1 MSNPEIKRAE
11 DIKRELYLGAEKAK
25 NINEKI
31 NETVDQKDVETL
43 LKFREENAVALNLLK
58 QNFQSPEFQKK
69 FDDVL
74 KGNQVLLL
82 KEATKQAKTQEDKAE
97 MAVYLDQKN
106 VFSKYNTALADIS
119 GSIAQLKEELKNPKD
134 RKDKKALKAQIDE
147 LEDLE
152 KQISK
157 EYADLKA
164 RIGIEIT
171 ELNREILVDVEWYN
185 VAEHNNFKVSGVE
198 TKTDKQSLHKTAKEV
213 RKLFEKMSENAE
225 QKLKLQP
232 AEKKIMR
239 QFAGIVSD
247 VLKHSEKSVTSSGV
261 PVEKFILD
269 LAHNDNVAFYTPE
282 DLIKKFE
289 DNGLVIKKE
298 SWWQRRWWERGITY
312 LKDISNFYRASH
324 DIKDTD
330 AYNSGSNLR
339 KYFDLIRQTGSFQS
353 ALDTFNPEVEKAL
366 DLRKLPRNERFA
378 KLKESKNVTK
388 DDIDKVM
395 DLCLDFN
402 LDGMIVYGDT
412 GIKGGN
418 QIKEMFSKF
427 ATPEERK
434 QAFENVLN
442 AVSKANKSQ
451 FQEKKLTVDDVIQD
465 FATFTEVQNFL
476 KNPPMDMNYILKY
489 GENAFDEY
497 KKAMAVDLPLTLEE
511 RNMRDQVVEE
521 GAREIIKEVWDK
533 VTEIEAKAAKAKAEG
548 RDKDAEN
555 YQKAAEKLKKLRDM
569 DAKLLREG
577 LREVLEGQAAAIR
590 QSGLGAGVDIPL
602 TRILKGLS
610 FNFGARYSE
619 DGSINAGVNLA
630 WNGSVDLSANGRF
643 KGFAWV
649 SAGTNFLSIPI
660 LGWSAGLGYTFENSK
675 QDKSLDDRSEKTF
688 TFGVGG
694 LIAPGIIGWNIN
706 LGVDRDLDV
715 GRLQM
720 QEKIKSSIGNLVVD
734 FMSSSDEKNPEKK
747 FTWEKYKF
755 DEKILKEK
763 LEARYPKTKKE
774 TLEAAVKNLG
784 QILQY
789 YDWVEMNEANVSL
802 IAEEISSAYSQAWS
816 NMQALKLADKGWYIS
831 GAGLSVS
838 FFQGVIPVVGIL
850 KFAKH
855 RFHGSSDTK
864 ESTQNFVAMRETW
877 KWNRELVAESL
888 RNNLVALE
896 QQLGVEKG
904 TLSLVADQDG
914 AAVEEWKD
922 ADYIQISLDKL
933 LAKSNIALNPAIK
946 QNIKIDKEKRTIVV
960 HKNTLLRASSGYL
973 ADSKAMTLDIGAHRT
988 NKSAKIITK
997 DSVNDFL
1004 SNQVNEWNLA
1014 PEAKIAP
1021 EKLPKLAASLD
1032 EQKFARAFKELKEQ
1046 VVKAGYEFP
1055 SEYANLAI
1063 ESTEDGKGWFLYDTK
1078 KNYRIPWDTW
1088 KPLIIPEGKHLVI
1101 DMTTGRSQLKFEE
1114 IKRGT
1119 ENFKVKIEGL
1129 PKAAPISADVL
1140 NVDPDIQGLIDGL
1153 YTNLSLLKSNAVRNV
1168 AHKST
1173 GRAELTNGYTA
1184 WRKALSDFCCELP
1197 KEWEYAKINLA
1208 ADKMI
1213 ALLVSMDKYIQHSD
1227 GANKAGIFKDI
1238 LEGAWGLSELKDKK
1252 DYASKVK
1259 LQQLLLAL
1267 DGMFSRTANV
1277 RGTNENNKYQLQYG
1291 AESNKNT
1298 FNQITTDIS
1307 TKIVAKMKRLN
1318 AKKTGQFDCYED
1330 YANLFKSMNEGT
1342 QNIESQ
1348 VASVVK
1354 EGVIAYNYG
1363 NPADMMRPIINPHII
1378 EWTENKNKLPIP
1390 EAVKLHVL
1398 QQLFQEDSILVVNI
1412 LQSLKERTWS
1422 TQTLEEMRETVYAQL
1437 WSLLK
1442 WEAIDIWWKKVTMW
1456 ASFSTGYFAQCVNHM
1471 VMIGDLHFNV
1481 EGTPGNPDAGKNR
1494 FEAEI
1499 AGSAQVVASMESDI
1513 QNNNTTRRFA
1523 VAAEVARFHTD
1534 KPGTPTTKG
1543 GDWEKTEGGDE
1554 WDTPPSN
1561 KPAWSEDTGDEGKEK
1576 VTVKDQKD
1584 TSNTN
1589 PAGAPN
1595 VPNTPN
1601 PAGAPNTPNTPNTPN
1616 VPNTPNTPPPSTT
1629 EENPLGV

>member
-69 FDDVL
+69 FDEVL

-82 KEATKQAKTQEDKAE
+82 KEATKQAKSQEDKAE
-97 MAVYLDQKN
+97 MAVYLNEKHI
-106 VFSKYNTALADIS
+106 FSKYDVALKDIS
-119 GSIAQLKEELKNPKD
+119 DSIVQLKEQLKNPKD
-134 RKDKKALKAQIDE
+134 RKDKKALKLQIEE
-147 LEDLE
+147 LENLG
-152 KQISK
+152 KQLVK

-164 RIGIEIT
+164 SIGTEIT
-171 ELNREILVDVEWYN
+171 QLNREIMVDVESYN
-185 VAEHNNFKVSGVE
+185 VAQHNNYEISWSE
-198 TKTDKQSLHKTAKEV
+198 TKTDKQRLHKTAKEV

-225 QKLKLQP
+225 QKLKLQS

-247 VLKHSEKSVTSSGV
+247 VLNHSEKSVTSSGV

-269 LAHNDNVAFYTPE
+269 LAHSKNIAFYTPE
-282 DLIKKFE
+282 ELIKTFE

-298 SWWQRRWWERGITY
+298 NWRQRRWWERGITY

-324 DIKDTD
+324 DVKDAD
-330 AYNSGSNLR
+330 AYNSGANLR

-402 LDGMIVYGDT
+402 LDGMIAYGDT

-427 ATPEERK
+427 GTLEEKK
-434 QAFENVLN
+434 QAFENILN

-451 FQEKKLTVDDVIQD
+451 LQEKKLTVDDVIQD
-465 FATFTEVQNFL
+465 FETFTAVQNFL

-497 KKAMAVDLPLTLEE
+497 KKAMTTELPLTLEE
-511 RNMRDQVVEE
+511 RNARDKAVEE
-521 GAREIIKEVWDK
+521 GVLEITTKLPDNITK
-533 VTEIEAKAAKAKAEG
+533 IEAKAAKAKAEG

-610 FNFGARYSE
+610 FNFWARYSE

-643 KGFAWV
+643 KGFAGV
-649 SAGTNFLSIPI
+649 SAGTNLLSIPI
-660 LGWSAGLGYTFENSK
+660 LGGSAGLGYTFENSK
-675 QDKSLDDRSEKTF
+675 QDKSLDVRSENTF
-688 TFGVGG
+688 TLGVGG

-706 LGVDRDLDV
+706 VGVDRDLDA

-720 QEKIKSSIGNLVVD
+720 QEKIKTSVGSLVVD
-734 FMSSSDEKNPEKK
+734 LMSSSDEKNPEKK
-747 FTWEKYKF
+747 FTWEKFKF
-755 DEKILKEK
+755 DEKVFKEK

-802 IAEEISSAYSQAWS
+802 VAEEISSAYSQAWS

-855 RFHGSSDTK
+855 RFHGSSDRK

-877 KWNRELVAESL
+877 KWNRELVDENLS
-888 RNNLVALE
+888 NNLIALE

-904 TLSLVADQDG
+904 TLLLVADQDG

-933 LAKSNIALNPAIK
+933 LVKSNIALNPAIK

-988 NKSAKIITK
+988 DKSAQIVTK

-1004 SNQVNEWNLA
+1004 NNQVNEWNLN

-1032 EQKFARAFKELKEQ
+1032 EQKFSRAFKELKAQ
-1046 VVKAGYEFP
+1046 VAKAGYEFP
-1055 SEYANLAI
+1055 SEYANLSI
-1063 ESTEDGKGWFLYDTK
+1063 EKNTTEDGQTVYALFNNGALVIGDDL
-1078 KNYRIPWDTW
+1078 NAV
-1088 KPLIIPEGKHLVI
+1088 IIPEWKHLVI
-1101 DMTTGRSQLKFEE
+1101 DTTSGEVKFKFED
-1114 IKRGT
+1114 IQTGK
-1119 ENFKVKIEGL
+1119 ENFKVKFEGL
-1129 PKAAPISADVL
+1129 PKSAPISADVL
-1140 NVDPDIQGLIDGL
+1140 NVDLDIQGLIDGV
-1153 YTNLSLLKSNAVRNV
+1153 YTNLSLLKSNAIRNV
-1168 AHKST
+1168 AHKAT
-1173 GRAELTNGYTA
+1173 GRASLTNGYVA

-1197 KEWEYAKINLA
+1197 KEWDYTKIDLA

-1213 ALLVSMDKYIQHSD
+1213 ALLLDMDGYIQHSD
-1227 GANKAGIFKDI
+1227 GANKAGIFRDI
-1238 LEGAWGLSELKDKK
+1238 LGGSWGLYALKEKI

-1267 DGMFSRTANV
+1267 DGMFSRTQNV

-1307 TKIVAKMKRLN
+1307 TKIVAKMKKLN

-1348 VASVVK
+1348 VSSVVK

-1390 EAVKLHVL
+1390 ETVKLHVL

-1456 ASFSTGYFAQCVNHM
+1456 AAFSTGYFAQCVNHM

-1481 EGTPGNPDAGKNR
+1481 EGTPGNPDGGKNR

-1499 AGSAQVVASMESDI
+1499 SSSAQAVASMESDI

-1543 GDWEKTEGGDE
+1543 GDDEGTQPWDE
-1554 WDTPPSN
+1554 WDSPN
-1561 KPAWSEDTGDEGKEK
+1561 KPGWTKDTGDEGKGG
-1576 VTVKDQKD
+1576 VTVKGGKD
-1584 TSNTN
+1584 TSNAN
-1589 PAGAPN
+1589 PAGA
-1595 VPNTPN
+1595 
-1601 PAGAPNTPNTPNTPN
+1601 PN

>member
-106 VFSKYNTALADIS
+106 VFGKYNTALADIS

-171 ELNREILVDVEWYN
+171 ELNRDILVDVEWYN
-185 VAEHNNFKVSGVE
+185 VAAQNNFKVSGVE
-198 TKTDKQSLHKTAKEV
+198 TKTDKQRLHKTAKEV

-324 DIKDTD
+324 DIKDAD
-330 AYNSGSNLR
+330 AYNSGANLR

-427 ATPEERK
+427 VTPEERK
-434 QAFENVLN
+434 QAFDNILN

-451 FQEKKLTVDDVIQD
+451 LQEKKLTVDDVIQD
-465 FATFTEVQNFL
+465 FGTFTAVQNFL

-497 KKAMAVDLPLTLEE
+497 KKAMAADLPLTLEE

-521 GAREIIKEVWDK
+521 GAREIIKEVSDK
-533 VTEIEAKAAKAKAEG
+533 VTEIEAKSAKAKAEG
-548 RDKDAEN
+548 RYKDAEN

-610 FNFGARYSE
+610 FNFWARYSE

-643 KGFAWV
+643 KGFAGV
-649 SAGTNFLSIPI
+649 SAGTNLLSIPI
-660 LGWSAGLGYTFENSK
+660 LGGSAGLGYTFENSK

-706 LGVDRDLDV
+706 LGVDRDLDA

-720 QEKIKSSIGNLVVD
+720 QEKIKSSVGTLVVD
-734 FMSSSDEKNPEKK
+734 LMSSSDEKKSEKK

-774 TLEAAVKNLG
+774 TLESAVKNLG

-802 IAEEISSAYSQAWS
+802 IAEEISTAYSQAWS

-864 ESTQNFVAMRETW
+864 ESTQNFIAMRETW
-877 KWNRELVAESL
+877 KWNRELVDENLS
-888 RNNLVALE
+888 NNLIALE

-904 TLSLVADQDG
+904 TLLLVADQEG

-973 ADSKAMTLDIGAHRT
+973 ADSKAMTLDVGAHRT
-988 NKSAKIITK
+988 DKSAQIITK

-1004 SNQVNEWNLA
+1004 NNQVNEWNLN

-1032 EQKFARAFKELKEQ
+1032 EQKFARAFKELKDQ

-1055 SEYANLAI
+1055 AEYANLAI
-1063 ESTEDGKGWFLYDTK
+1063 ESTEDGKGWFLYDTE
-1078 KNYRIPWDTW
+1078 KNYRIPWATW
-1088 KPLIIPEGKHLVI
+1088 NPLIIPEGKHLVI

-1114 IKRGT
+1114 IKT
-1119 ENFKVKIEGL
+1119 WIENFKVKIEGL
-1129 PKAAPISADVL
+1129 SRKPQWHAEILKMDS
-1140 NVDPDIQGLIDGL
+1140 NVQANIEEL
-1153 YTNLSLLKSNAVRNV
+1153 YKNLSLLKSNAVRNV
-1168 AHKST
+1168 GHRLT
-1173 GRAELTNGYTA
+1173 GRPSLTKSYND
-1184 WRKALSDFCCELP
+1184 WRNVLKTICCGVDVDEANVNNAANIMDDLLQEMNSYVASIEWWNKKGDTWVFTQAL
-1197 KEWEYAKINLA
+1197 
-1208 ADKMI
+1208 
-1213 ALLVSMDKYIQHSD
+1213 KY
-1227 GANKAGIFKDI
+1227 
-1238 LEGAWGLSELKDKK
+1238 LRELKESKKPEDKI
-1252 DYASKVK
+1252 S
-1259 LQQLLLAL
+1259 LQQFLLAL
-1267 DGMFSRTANV
+1267 DGMFSRTTNV
-1277 RGTNENNKYQLQYG
+1277 RGTDEGNTYKLEYG
-1291 AESNKNT
+1291 AKSDDST
-1298 FNQITTDIS
+1298 FNKITTHI
-1307 TKIVAKMKRLN
+1307 TAKIVDRMKELHKN
-1318 AKKTGQFDCYED
+1318 KSEFDCFQD
-1330 YANLFKSMNEGT
+1330 YAKLFQSMNEGT
-1342 QNIESQ
+1342 KDIQSQ
-1348 VASVVK
+1348 VTSVLK
-1354 EGVIAYNYG
+1354 EWVIAYNYG
-1363 NPADMMRPIINPHII
+1363 NPDDMMRPIINPHII
-1378 EWTENKNKLPIP
+1378 EWTENKNKEPIP
-1390 EAVKLHVL
+1390 DAVKIHVL
-1398 QQLFQEDSILVVNI
+1398 KQLFNEDSILVRDIVQNIKNQVWPDDTSLTLESIRQAIYNGLAIWEDGKFKSIDIWEKKVNI
-1412 LQSLKERTWS
+1412 L
-1422 TQTLEEMRETVYAQL
+1422 AN
-1437 WSLLK
+1437 
-1442 WEAIDIWWKKVTMW
+1442 
-1456 ASFSTGYFAQCVNHM
+1456 FSTAFFAQCVNHM

-1481 EGTPGNPDAGKNR
+1481 GGTPGNPDGGKNR

-1499 AGSAQVVASMESDI
+1499 SSSAQAVASMESDI

-1543 GDWEKTEGGDE
+1543 GDWEKTKGGDE

-1561 KPAWSEDTGDEGKEK
+1561 KPAWSEDTGDEGKGE

-1589 PAGAPN
+1589 PVGAPN
-1595 VPNTPN
+1595 VPS
-1601 PAGAPNTPNTPNTPN
+1601 PAPN
-1616 VPNTPNTPPPSTT
+1616 VPSPAPTPPPSTT
-1629 EENPLGV
+1629 EENPLDV

>member
-164 RIGIEIT
+164 RIDIEIT

-497 KKAMAVDLPLTLEE
+497 KKAMAADLPLTLEE

-789 YDWVEMNEANVSL
+789 YDWVEMNEAIVSL

-1601 PAGAPNTPNTPNTPN
+1601 PAGAPNTPNTPNTP
-1616 VPNTPNTPPPSTT
+1616 PPSTT

>member
-25 NINEKI
+25 NIDEKI
-31 NETVDQKDVETL
+31 NEVVPQDDVDKL
-43 LKFREENAVALNLLK
+43 LKFREDNEVALHLLK
-58 QNFQSPEFQKK
+58 QNFQTPEFQKK
-69 FDDVL
+69 FDEVL

-82 KEATKQAKTQEDKAE
+82 KEATKQAKSQEDKAE
-97 MAVYLDQKN
+97 MAVYLNEKHI
-106 VFSKYNTALADIS
+106 FSKYDVALKDIWD
-119 GSIAQLKEELKNPKD
+119 SIVQLKEQLKNPKD
-134 RKDKKALKAQIDE
+134 RKDKKALKLQIEE
-147 LEDLE
+147 LENLG
-152 KQISK
+152 KQLVN

-164 RIGIEIT
+164 SIGTEIT
-171 ELNREILVDVEWYN
+171 QLNREIMVDVESYN
-185 VAEHNNFKVSGVE
+185 VAQHNNYEISWSE
-198 TKTDKQSLHKTAKEV
+198 TKTDKQRLHKTAKEV

-225 QKLKLQP
+225 QKLKLQS

-247 VLKHSEKSVTSSGV
+247 VLNHSEKSVTSSGV

-269 LAHNDNVAFYTPE
+269 LAHSKNIAFYTPE
-282 DLIKKFE
+282 DLIKTFE

-298 SWWQRRWWERGITY
+298 NWRQRRWWERGITY

-324 DIKDTD
+324 DVKDAD
-330 AYNSGSNLR
+330 AYNSGANLR

-353 ALDTFNPEVEKAL
+353 ALDTFNPEMEKAL
-366 DLRKLPRNERFA
+366 DLRKLPKNERFA

-402 LDGMIVYGDT
+402 LDGMIAYGDT
-412 GIKGGN
+412 GIKWGN

-427 ATPEERK
+427 VTLEEK
-434 QAFENVLN
+434 KHAFENILN

-451 FQEKKLTVDDVIQD
+451 LQEKKLTVDDVIQD
-465 FATFTEVQNFL
+465 FETFTAVQNFL

-497 KKAMAVDLPLTLEE
+497 KKAMTTELPLTLEE
-511 RNMRDQVVEE
+511 RNARDKAVEE
-521 GAREIIKEVWDK
+521 GVQEITTKLPDNITK
-533 VTEIEAKAAKAKAEG
+533 IEAKAAKAKAEG

-643 KGFAWV
+643 KGFAGV
-649 SAGTNFLSIPI
+649 SAGTNLLSIPI
-660 LGWSAGLGYTFENSK
+660 LGGSAGLGYTFENSK
-675 QDKSLDDRSEKTF
+675 QDKSLDVRSEKTF
-688 TFGVGG
+688 TLGVGG
-694 LIAPGIIGWNIN
+694 LIAPSVIGWNLNI
-706 LGVDRDLDV
+706 GVDRDLDA

-720 QEKIKSSIGNLVVD
+720 QEKIKSSVGSLVVD
-734 FMSSSDEKNPEKK
+734 LMSSSDEKKSEEK
-747 FTWEKYKF
+747 FTWEKFKF
-755 DEKILKEK
+755 DEKIFKEK

-789 YDWVEMNEANVSL
+789 YDWVEMNEANVAL

-855 RFHGSSDTK
+855 NFNGTSDTK

-877 KWNRELVAESL
+877 KWNRELVDQNLS
-888 RNNLVALE
+888 NNLIALE

-904 TLSLVADQDG
+904 TLLLVADQDG

-933 LAKSNIALNPAIK
+933 LVKSNIALNPAIK

-973 ADSKAMTLDIGAHRT
+973 SDSKAMTLDIGAHRT
-988 NKSAKIITK
+988 DKSAQIITK

-1004 SNQVNEWNLA
+1004 NNQVNEWNLN

-1032 EQKFARAFKELKEQ
+1032 EQKFSRAFKELKAQ
-1046 VVKAGYEFP
+1046 VAKAGYEFP

-1063 ESTEDGKGWFLYDTK
+1063 ESTEDGKGWFLYDTE

-1140 NVDPDIQGLIDGL
+1140 NVNQDIQNLIDGL

-1197 KEWEYAKINLA
+1197 KEWDYGKINLA

-1307 TKIVAKMKRLN
+1307 TKIIAKMKRLN

-1348 VASVVK
+1348 VSSVVK

-1390 EAVKLHVL
+1390 ETVKLHVL

-1442 WEAIDIWWKKVTMW
+1442 WEAIDIWLKKVTMS
-1456 ASFSTGYFAQCVNHM
+1456 AAFSTGYFAQCVNHM

-1481 EGTPGNPDAGKNR
+1481 EGSPDHPDGAKNK

-1513 QNNNTTRRFA
+1513 QNNNTTRRVA
-1523 VAAEVARFHTD
+1523 VAAEIARFHTD

-1543 GDWEKTEGGDE
+1543 GDDEGTQPWDE
-1554 WDTPPSN
+1554 WDSPN
-1561 KPAWSEDTGDEGKEK
+1561 KPGWTKDTGDEGKGG
-1576 VTVKDQKD
+1576 VTVKGGKD
-1584 TSNTN
+1584 ISNAN
-1589 PAGAPN
+1589 PAGA
-1595 VPNTPN
+1595 
-1601 PAGAPNTPNTPNTPN
+1601 PN

>member
-1 MSNPEIKRAE
+1 MSNPEIKNIQTADKIKEGLYGSDIVDDQTVAE
-11 DIKRELYLGAEKAK
+11 LNKFVLEEKDGDKAITK
-25 NINEKI
+25 KMLKENFSKYEPKI
-31 NETVDQKDVETL
+31 NEILNGKNQVSLIKKAFESAKTQDEKSELAVIFQQKHLSAKYD
-43 LKFREENAVALNLLK
+43 VALNEIRKSLSDVQKKLD
-58 QNFQSPEFQKK
+58 QEQSPQIKEKLRGLRNELENLQDSLQK
-69 FDDVL
+69 
-74 KGNQVLLL
+74 
-82 KEATKQAKTQEDKAE
+82 
-97 MAVYLDQKN
+97 
-106 VFSKYNTALADIS
+106 
-119 GSIAQLKEELKNPKD
+119 ELKDLTTEVADQISNLSRIIEAYDVVDQNEHTVKESET
-134 RKDKKALKAQIDE
+134 KSDKKRVHKIARETRTVFKELSSQEFESKAKHVE
-147 LEDLE
+147 
-152 KQISK
+152 IS
-157 EYADLKA
+157 
-164 RIGIEIT
+164 
-171 ELNREILVDVEWYN
+171 
-185 VAEHNNFKVSGVE
+185 
-198 TKTDKQSLHKTAKEV
+198 
-213 RKLFEKMSENAE
+213 
-225 QKLKLQP
+225 LKLQP
-232 AEKKIMR
+232 KETQIMR
-239 QFAGIVSD
+239 HFAGIVSD
-247 VLKHSEKSVTSSGV
+247 VIRDSGKSVTTDWTLI
-261 PVEKFILD
+261 EKFVLD
-269 LAHNDNVAFYTPE
+269 FIHNYSLNDFSDE
-282 DLIKKFE
+282 DIVKKFA
-289 DNGLVIKKE
+289 DNGLTIKKE
-298 SWWQRRWWERGITY
+298 SWLDRRAGQRWVVY
-312 LKDISNFYRASH
+312 LREVADFYNASH
-324 DIKDTD
+324 DIKDAD
-330 AYNSGSNLR
+330 AYNSGANLR

-427 ATPEERK
+427 VTLEEKK
-434 QAFENVLN
+434 QAFENILN

-451 FQEKKLTVDDVIQD
+451 LQEKKLTVDDVIQD
-465 FATFTEVQNFL
+465 FETFTAVQNFL

-497 KKAMAVDLPLTLEE
+497 KKAMAADLPLTLEE
-511 RNMRDQVVEE
+511 KNAGAKVAEE

-533 VTEIEAKAAKAKAEG
+533 VTEIEAKSAKAKAEG

-643 KGFAWV
+643 KGFAGV
-649 SAGTNFLSIPI
+649 SAGTNLLSIPI
-660 LGWSAGLGYTFENSK
+660 LGGSTGLGYTFENSK
-675 QDKSLDDRSEKTF
+675 QDKSLDVRSEKTF
-688 TFGVGG
+688 TLGVGG
-694 LIAPGIIGWNIN
+694 LIAPSVIGWNIN
-706 LGVDRDLDV
+706 IGVDRDLDA

-720 QEKIKSSIGNLVVD
+720 QEKIKSSVGSLVVD
-734 FMSSSDEKNPEKK
+734 LMSSSDEKNPEKK

-755 DEKILKEK
+755 DEKVLKEK

-774 TLEAAVKNLG
+774 TLDAAVKNLG

-802 IAEEISSAYSQAWS
+802 IAEEIANAYSQAWS

-864 ESTQNFVAMRETW
+864 ESIQNFIDMRETW
-877 KWNRELVAESL
+877 KWNRELVDENLS
-888 RNNLVALE
+888 NNLIALE

-904 TLSLVADQDG
+904 TLLLAADQDG

-946 QNIKIDKEKRTIVV
+946 QNIKIDREKRTIVV

-973 ADSKAMTLDIGAHRT
+973 ADSKAMTLDVGAHRT
-988 NKSAKIITK
+988 DKSAQIITK

-1004 SNQVNEWNLA
+1004 NNQMNEWNLN

-1021 EKLPKLAASLD
+1021 EKLPKLVASLD
-1032 EQKFARAFKELKEQ
+1032 EQKFARAFKELKDQ

-1055 SEYANLAI
+1055 SEYANLTI
-1063 ESTEDGKGWFLYDTK
+1063 K
-1078 KNYRIPWDTW
+1078 KNATNKEEKPVYALFDNESFVKDSNWE
-1088 KPLIIPEGKHLVI
+1088 PLIIPEGKHLVI
-1101 DMTTGRSQLKFEE
+1101 DVTGGEVKFKFED
-1114 IKRGT
+1114 IQTGK
-1119 ENFKVKIEGL
+1119 ENFKVKFEGL

-1197 KEWEYAKINLA
+1197 KEWDYGKINLA

-1390 EAVKLHVL
+1390 ETVKLHVL

-1437 WSLLK
+1437 WSLLEWK
-1442 WEAIDIWWKKVTMW
+1442 AIDIWLKKVTMS
-1456 ASFSTGYFAQCVNHM
+1456 AAFSTGYFAQCVNHM

-1481 EGTPGNPDAGKNR
+1481 QGTPDHPGGDKNK

-1499 AGSAQVVASMESDI
+1499 AGSAQVVASMESDTE
-1513 QNNNTTRRFA
+1513 NNNTTRRFA
-1523 VAAEVARFHTD
+1523 VGAEVAKIDTRKPPEEIIITNDVKTD
-1534 KPGTPTTKG
+1534 PHEWSDQWTTDVTQPNDPNTWVNDG
-1543 GDWEKTEGGDE
+1543 SGNV
-1554 WDTPPSN
+1554 TPP
-1561 KPAWSEDTGDEGKEK
+1561 
-1576 VTVKDQKD
+1576 
-1584 TSNTN
+1584 
-1589 PAGAPN
+1589 AP
-1595 VPNTPN
+1595 VDPTDSPN
-1601 PAGAPNTPNTPNTPN
+1601 PNISIKETGPAPV
-1616 VPNTPNTPPPSTT
+1616 VPRDEQTDF
-1629 EENPLGV
+1629 

>member
-1442 WEAIDIWWKKVTMW
+1442 WETIDIWWKKVTMW

-1601 PAGAPNTPNTPNTPN
+1601 VPSSAPT
-1616 VPNTPNTPPPSTT
+1616 PPSTT

>member
-1 MSNPEIKRAE
+1 MSSPET
-11 DIKRELYLGAEKAK
+11 K
-25 NINEKI
+25 NIQTADKIKEGLYGTDIVDDQAVAELNKFVLEEKDGDKAITKKMLKENFSKYEPKI
-31 NETVDQKDVETL
+31 NEILNGKNQVSLIKKAFESAKTQDEKSELAVIFQQKHLSTKYD
-43 LKFREENAVALNLLK
+43 VALNEIRKSLSDVQKKLD
-58 QNFQSPEFQKK
+58 QEQSPQIKEKLRGLRTELENLQDSLQK
-69 FDDVL
+69 
-74 KGNQVLLL
+74 
-82 KEATKQAKTQEDKAE
+82 
-97 MAVYLDQKN
+97 
-106 VFSKYNTALADIS
+106 
-119 GSIAQLKEELKNPKD
+119 ELKDLTTEVADQISNLSRIIEAYDVVDQNELTVKGSET
-134 RKDKKALKAQIDE
+134 KSDKKRVHKIARETRKVFKELSSQE
-147 LEDLE
+147 LESKAKHVE
-152 KQISK
+152 IS
-157 EYADLKA
+157 
-164 RIGIEIT
+164 
-171 ELNREILVDVEWYN
+171 
-185 VAEHNNFKVSGVE
+185 
-198 TKTDKQSLHKTAKEV
+198 
-213 RKLFEKMSENAE
+213 
-225 QKLKLQP
+225 LKLQP
-232 AEKKIMR
+232 KETQIMR
-239 QFAGIVSD
+239 HFAGIVSD
-247 VLKHSEKSVTSSGV
+247 VIRDSGKSVTTDWTLI
-261 PVEKFILD
+261 EKFVLD
-269 LAHNDNVAFYTPE
+269 FIHNYSLNDFSDE
-282 DLIKKFE
+282 DIVKKFA
-289 DNGLVIKKE
+289 DNGLTIKKE
-298 SWWQRRWWERGITY
+298 SWLDRRAGQRWVVY
-312 LKDISNFYRASH
+312 LREVADFYNASH
-324 DIKDTD
+324 DIKDAD
-330 AYNSGSNLR
+330 AYNSGTNLR

-366 DLRKLPRNERFA
+366 DLRKLPRNERFT

-402 LDGMIVYGDT
+402 LDGMIAYGDT

-427 ATPEERK
+427 ATLEEKK
-434 QAFENVLN
+434 QAFENILN

-451 FQEKKLTVDDVIQD
+451 LQEKKLTVDDVIQD
-465 FATFTEVQNFL
+465 FETFTAVQNFL

-497 KKAMAVDLPLTLEE
+497 KKAMTTDLPLTLEE
-511 RNMRDQVVEE
+511 RNMRNQVVEE

-602 TRILKGLS
+602 TKILKGLS

-643 KGFAWV
+643 KGFAGV
-649 SAGTNFLSIPI
+649 SAGTNLLSIPI
-660 LGWSAGLGYTFENSK
+660 LGGSAGLGYTFENSK
-675 QDKSLDDRSEKTF
+675 QDKSLDVRSEKTF
-688 TFGVGG
+688 TLGVGG

-706 LGVDRDLDV
+706 LGVDRDLDA

-720 QEKIKSSIGNLVVD
+720 QEKIKSSVGTLVVD
-734 FMSSSDEKNPEKK
+734 LMSSSDEKNPEKK

-763 LEARYPKTKKE
+763 IEARYPKTKKE
-774 TLEAAVKNLG
+774 TLDAAIKNLG

-838 FFQGVIPVVGIL
+838 FFQGVIPLVGIL

-877 KWNRELVAESL
+877 KWNRELADENLS
-888 RNNLVALE
+888 NNLIALE

-933 LAKSNIALNPAIK
+933 LTKSNIALNPAIK

-973 ADSKAMTLDIGAHRT
+973 SDSKAMTLDIGAHRT
-988 NKSAKIITK
+988 DKSAQIITK

-1004 SNQVNEWNLA
+1004 NNQVNEWNLN
-1014 PEAKIAP
+1014 PEAKISP

-1032 EQKFARAFKELKEQ
+1032 EQKFARAFKELKAQ
-1046 VVKAGYEFP
+1046 VAKAGYEFP
-1055 SEYANLAI
+1055 SEYVNLAI

-1078 KNYRIPWDTW
+1078 KNYRIPWDVW

-1114 IKRGT
+1114 IKTGT

-1129 PKAAPISADVL
+1129 SKATPISADVL
-1140 NVDPDIQGLIDGL
+1140 NVDPDIQGLIGGL

-1197 KEWEYAKINLA
+1197 KEWDYGKINLA

-1307 TKIVAKMKRLN
+1307 TKIIAKMKRLN

-1348 VASVVK
+1348 VSSVVK

-1390 EAVKLHVL
+1390 ETVKLHVL

-1442 WEAIDIWWKKVTMW
+1442 WEAIDIWWKKVTMS
-1456 ASFSTGYFAQCVNHM
+1456 AAFSTGYFAQCVNHM

-1481 EGTPGNPDAGKNR
+1481 EGSPDHPDGAKNK

-1513 QNNNTTRRFA
+1513 QNNNTTRRVA
-1523 VAAEVARFHTD
+1523 VAAEIARFHTD

-1543 GDWEKTEGGDE
+1543 GDDEGTQPWDE
-1554 WDTPPSN
+1554 WDSPN
-1561 KPAWSEDTGDEGKEK
+1561 KPGWTKDTGDEGKGG
-1576 VTVKDQKD
+1576 VTVKGGKD
-1584 TSNTN
+1584 ISNAN
-1589 PAGAPN
+1589 PAGA
-1595 VPNTPN
+1595 
-1601 PAGAPNTPNTPNTPN
+1601 PN

>member
-106 VFSKYNTALADIS
+106 VFGKYNTALTDIS

-171 ELNREILVDVEWYN
+171 ELNRDILVDVEWYN
-185 VAEHNNFKVSGVE
+185 VAAQNNFKVSGVE
-198 TKTDKQSLHKTAKEV
+198 TKTDKQRLHKTAKEV

-324 DIKDTD
+324 DIKDAD
-330 AYNSGSNLR
+330 AYNSGANLR

-451 FQEKKLTVDDVIQD
+451 LQGKKLTVDDVIQD
-465 FATFTEVQNFL
+465 FETFTAVQNFL

-489 GENAFDEY
+489 GDNAFEEY
-497 KKAMAVDLPLTLEE
+497 KKAMAGKRLLTLEE
-511 RNMRDQVVEE
+511 QNEEDKKVEE

-533 VTEIEAKAAKAKAEG
+533 VTEIEAKSAKAKAEG

-643 KGFAWV
+643 KGFAGV
-649 SAGTNFLSIPI
+649 SAGTNLLSIPI
-660 LGWSAGLGYTFENSK
+660 LGGSAGLGYTFENSK
-675 QDKSLDDRSEKTF
+675 QDKSLDVRSEKTF
-688 TFGVGG
+688 TLGVGG
-694 LIAPGIIGWNIN
+694 LIAPSVIGWNIN
-706 LGVDRDLDV
+706 IGVDRDLDA

-720 QEKIKSSIGNLVVD
+720 QEKIKSSVGTLVVD
-734 FMSSSDEKNPEKK
+734 LMSSSDEKKSEKK

-802 IAEEISSAYSQAWS
+802 IAEEISTAYSQAWS

-864 ESTQNFVAMRETW
+864 ESTQNFIAMRETW
-877 KWNRELVAESL
+877 KWNRELVDENLS
-888 RNNLVALE
+888 NNLIALE
-896 QQLGVEKG
+896 QQLGVQKG

-973 ADSKAMTLDIGAHRT
+973 ADSKAMILDIGAHRT
-988 NKSAKIITK
+988 DKSAQIVTK

-1004 SNQVNEWNLA
+1004 NNQVNEWNLN

-1032 EQKFARAFKELKEQ
+1032 EQKFARAFKELKDQ
-1046 VVKAGYEFP
+1046 VVRAGYEFP
-1055 SEYANLAI
+1055 SEYANLTI
-1063 ESTEDGKGWFLYDTK
+1063 K
-1078 KNYRIPWDTW
+1078 KNATNKEGKPVYALFGNESFVKDGNWE
-1088 KPLIIPEGKHLVI
+1088 PLIIPEGKHLVI
-1101 DMTTGRSQLKFEE
+1101 DATGGEVKFKFED
-1114 IKRGT
+1114 IQTGK
-1119 ENFKVKIEGL
+1119 ENFKVKFEGL

-1140 NVDPDIQGLIDGL
+1140 NVDPDIQGLINGL
-1153 YTNLSLLKSNAVRNV
+1153 YTNLSLLKSHAIRNV
-1168 AHKST
+1168 AHGET
-1173 GRAELTNGYTA
+1173 GRASLTNGYAA

-1197 KEWEYAKINLA
+1197 KEWDYGKINLA

-1213 ALLVSMDKYIQHSD
+1213 ALLVNMDKYIQHSD

-1481 EGTPGNPDAGKNR
+1481 GGTPGNPDGGKNR

-1499 AGSAQVVASMESDI
+1499 SSSAQAVASMESDI

-1523 VAAEVARFHTD
+1523 VAAEVAKIDTRRPPEEIIID
-1534 KPGTPTTKG
+1534 DPPTT
-1543 GDWEKTEGGDE
+1543 DPNE
-1554 WDTPPSN
+1554 
-1561 KPAWSEDTGDEGKEK
+1561 WSEDTPPDKPNNDGANTKVNDWSSDPASPKAPDPTDSPDVGVPKNPDVKIKVEWPVPGSVDEQ
-1576 VTVKDQKD
+1576 DD
-1584 TSNTN
+1584 F
-1589 PAGAPN
+1589 
-1595 VPNTPN
+1595 
-1601 PAGAPNTPNTPNTPN
+1601 
-1616 VPNTPNTPPPSTT
+1616 
-1629 EENPLGV
+1629 

>member
-25 NINEKI
+25 NIDEKI
-31 NETVDQKDVETL
+31 NEVVPQDDVDKL
-43 LKFREENAVALNLLK
+43 LKFREDNEVALHLLK
-58 QNFQSPEFQKK
+58 QNFQTPEFQKK
-69 FDDVL
+69 FDEVL

-82 KEATKQAKTQEDKAE
+82 KEATKQAKSQEDKAE
-97 MAVYLDQKN
+97 MAVYLNEKHI
-106 VFSKYNTALADIS
+106 FSKYDVALKDIS
-119 GSIAQLKEELKNPKD
+119 DSIVQLKEQLKNPKD
-134 RKDKKALKAQIDE
+134 RKDKKALKLQIEE
-147 LEDLE
+147 LENLG
-152 KQISK
+152 KQLVK

-164 RIGIEIT
+164 SIGTEIT
-171 ELNREILVDVEWYN
+171 QLNREIMVDVESYN
-185 VAEHNNFKVSGVE
+185 VAQHNNYEISWSE
-198 TKTDKQSLHKTAKEV
+198 TKTDKQRLHKTAKEV

-225 QKLKLQP
+225 QKLKLQS

-247 VLKHSEKSVTSSGV
+247 VLNHSEKSVTSSGV

-269 LAHNDNVAFYTPE
+269 LAHSKNIAFYTPE
-282 DLIKKFE
+282 DLIKIFE

-298 SWWQRRWWERGITY
+298 NWRQRRWWERGITY

-324 DIKDTD
+324 DVKDAD
-330 AYNSGSNLR
+330 AYNSGANLR

-402 LDGMIVYGDT
+402 LDGMIAYGDT

-427 ATPEERK
+427 GTLEEKK

-451 FQEKKLTVDDVIQD
+451 LQEKKLTIDDIIQD
-465 FATFTEVQNFL
+465 FETFTVVQNFL

-497 KKAMAVDLPLTLEE
+497 KKAMTAEPPLTLEE
-511 RNMRDQVVEE
+511 RNARDKVVEE
-521 GAREIIKEVWDK
+521 GVQEITAKLPDNITK
-533 VTEIEAKAAKAKAEG
+533 IEAKAAKAKAEG

-555 YQKAAEKLKKLRDM
+555 YQKATEKLKKLRDM

-643 KGFAWV
+643 KGFAGV
-649 SAGTNFLSIPI
+649 SAGTNLLSIPI
-660 LGWSAGLGYTFENSK
+660 LGGSAGLGYTFENSK
-675 QDKSLDDRSEKTF
+675 QDKSLDVRSENTF
-688 TFGVGG
+688 TLGVGG

-706 LGVDRDLDV
+706 VGVDRDLDA

-720 QEKIKSSIGNLVVD
+720 QEKIKSSVGSLVVD
-734 FMSSSDEKNPEKK
+734 LMSSSDEKNPEKK

-816 NMQALKLADKGWYIS
+816 NMQALKLADKWWYIS
-831 GAGLSVS
+831 GAGLSLS

-855 RFHGSSDTK
+855 NFNGTSDTK

-877 KWNRELVAESL
+877 KWNRELVDESL
-888 RNNLVALE
+888 SNNLIALE

-933 LAKSNIALNPAIK
+933 LVKSNIALNPAIK

-988 NKSAKIITK
+988 DKSAQIITK
-997 DSVNDFL
+997 DLVNDFL
-1004 SNQVNEWNLA
+1004 NNQVNEWNLK

-1032 EQKFARAFKELKEQ
+1032 EQKFARAFKELKAQ
-1046 VVKAGYEFP
+1046 VAKAGYEFP
-1055 SEYANLAI
+1055 SEYANLSI
-1063 ESTEDGKGWFLYDTK
+1063 EKNTTEDGQTVYALFNNGALVIGDDL
-1078 KNYRIPWDTW
+1078 NAV
-1088 KPLIIPEGKHLVI
+1088 IIPEWKHLVI
-1101 DMTTGRSQLKFEE
+1101 DTTSGEVKFKFED
-1114 IKRGT
+1114 IQTGK
-1119 ENFKVKIEGL
+1119 ENFKVKFEGL

-1173 GRAELTNGYTA
+1173 GRAELTNGYTV

-1197 KEWEYAKINLA
+1197 KEWDYGKINLV

-1307 TKIVAKMKRLN
+1307 TKIIAKMKRLN

-1348 VASVVK
+1348 VSSVVK

-1390 EAVKLHVL
+1390 ETVKLHVL

-1442 WEAIDIWWKKVTMW
+1442 WEAIDIWLKKVTMW
-1456 ASFSTGYFAQCVNHM
+1456 AAFSTGYFAQCVNHM

-1481 EGTPGNPDAGKNR
+1481 EGSPDHPDGAKNK

-1499 AGSAQVVASMESDI
+1499 TGSAQVVASMESDI

-1523 VAAEVARFHTD
+1523 VAAEVMKVDTR
-1534 KPGTPTTKG
+1534 KPGETIITNDVKTDPHEWSDQWTTDVPQPNDPNTWVNDG
-1543 GDWEKTEGGDE
+1543 SGNV
-1554 WDTPPSN
+1554 TPPA
-1561 KPAWSEDTGDEGKEK
+1561 PADPIDSPNTGINIKG
-1576 VTVKDQKD
+1576 TG
-1584 TSNTN
+1584 S
-1589 PAGAPN
+1589 APN
-1595 VPNTPN
+1595 VPD
-1601 PAGAPNTPNTPNTPN
+1601 
-1616 VPNTPNTPPPSTT
+1616 
-1629 EENPLGV
+1629 EQKDF

>member
-1 MSNPEIKRAE
+1 MSNPET
-11 DIKRELYLGAEKAK
+11 K
-25 NINEKI
+25 NIQTADKIKEGLYGTDIVDDQAVAELNKFVLEEKDGDKAITKKMLKENFFKYEPKI
-31 NETVDQKDVETL
+31 NEILNGKNQVSLIKKAFESAKTQDEKSELAVIFQQKHLSAKYD
-43 LKFREENAVALNLLK
+43 VALNEIRKSLSDVQKKLD
-58 QNFQSPEFQKK
+58 QEQSPQIKEKLRGLRTELENLQDSLQKELN
-69 FDDVL
+69 DLTTEVADQISNLSRIIEAYDVVDQNEL
-74 KGNQVLLL
+74 TVKGS
-82 KEATKQAKTQEDKAE
+82 ETK
-97 MAVYLDQKN
+97 N
-106 VFSKYNTALADIS
+106 
-119 GSIAQLKEELKNPKD
+119 
-134 RKDKKALKAQIDE
+134 DKKRVHKIARETRKVFKELSSQE
-147 LEDLE
+147 LESKAKHVE
-152 KQISK
+152 IS
-157 EYADLKA
+157 
-164 RIGIEIT
+164 
-171 ELNREILVDVEWYN
+171 
-185 VAEHNNFKVSGVE
+185 
-198 TKTDKQSLHKTAKEV
+198 
-213 RKLFEKMSENAE
+213 
-225 QKLKLQP
+225 LKLQP
-232 AEKKIMR
+232 KETQIMR
-239 QFAGIVSD
+239 HFAGIVSD
-247 VLKHSEKSVTSSGV
+247 VIRDSGKSVTTDWTLI
-261 PVEKFILD
+261 EKFVLD
-269 LAHNDNVAFYTPE
+269 FIHNYSLNDFSDE
-282 DLIKKFE
+282 DIVKKFA
-289 DNGLVIKKE
+289 DNGLTIKKE
-298 SWWQRRWWERGITY
+298 SWLDRRAGQRWVVY
-312 LKDISNFYRASH
+312 LREVADFYNASH
-324 DIKDTD
+324 DIKNAD
-330 AYNSGSNLR
+330 AYNSGANLR

-366 DLRKLPRNERFA
+366 DLRKLPRNERFS

-427 ATPEERK
+427 VTPEERK
-434 QAFENVLN
+434 QAFENILN

-451 FQEKKLTVDDVIQD
+451 LQEKKLTVDDVIQD
-465 FATFTEVQNFL
+465 FETFTAVQNFL

-497 KKAMAVDLPLTLEE
+497 KKAMTTDLPLTLEE

-533 VTEIEAKAAKAKAEG
+533 VTEIEAKSAKAKAEG

-643 KGFAWV
+643 KWFAGI
-649 SAGTNFLSIPI
+649 SAGTNLLSIPI
-660 LGWSAGLGYTFENSK
+660 LGGSAGLGYTFENSK
-675 QDKSLDDRSEKTF
+675 QDKSLDVRSEKTF
-688 TFGVGG
+688 TLGVGG

-706 LGVDRDLDV
+706 VGVDRDLDA

-720 QEKIKSSIGNLVVD
+720 QEKIKTSVGSLVVD
-734 FMSSSDEKNPEKK
+734 LMSSSDEKKSEEK
-747 FTWEKYKF
+747 FTWEKFKF

-802 IAEEISSAYSQAWS
+802 IAEEISTAYSQAWS

-864 ESTQNFVAMRETW
+864 ESIQNFIDMRETW
-877 KWNRELVAESL
+877 KWNRELVDENLS
-888 RNNLVALE
+888 NNLIALE

-904 TLSLVADQDG
+904 TLLLVADQEG

-922 ADYIQISLDKL
+922 ADYIQISLDML

-946 QNIKIDKEKRTIVV
+946 QNVKIDKEKRTIVV

-973 ADSKAMTLDIGAHRT
+973 SDSKAMTLDIGAHRT
-988 NKSAKIITK
+988 DKSAQIITK

-1004 SNQVNEWNLA
+1004 NNQVNEWNLN

-1032 EQKFARAFKELKEQ
+1032 EQKFSRAFKELKAQ
-1046 VVKAGYEFP
+1046 VAKAGYEFP

-1063 ESTEDGKGWFLYDTK
+1063 ESTEDGKGWFLYDTE

-1140 NVDPDIQGLIDGL
+1140 NVNQDIQNLIDGL

-1197 KEWEYAKINLA
+1197 KEWDYGKINLA

-1238 LEGAWGLSELKDKK
+1238 LGGAWGLSELKDKK

-1348 VASVVK
+1348 VSSVVK

-1390 EAVKLHVL
+1390 ETVKLHVL

-1442 WEAIDIWWKKVTMW
+1442 WEAIDIWLKKVTMS
-1456 ASFSTGYFAQCVNHM
+1456 AAFSTGYFAQCVNHM

-1481 EGTPGNPDAGKNR
+1481 QGTPDHPGGDKNK

-1499 AGSAQVVASMESDI
+1499 VGSAQVVASMESDI

-1534 KPGTPTTKG
+1534 KPGTPTTEV
-1543 GDWEKTEGGDE
+1543 GDDEKTQPWDE

-1561 KPAWSEDTGDEGKEK
+1561 KPAWSEDTGNEGKGE

-1595 VPNTPN
+1595 VPPS
-1601 PAGAPNTPNTPNTPN
+1601 APT
-1616 VPNTPNTPPPSTT
+1616 PSTT
-1629 EENPLGV
+1629 EENPLDV

>member
-412 GIKGGN
+412 GIRWGN

-1595 VPNTPN
+1595 VPPS
-1601 PAGAPNTPNTPNTPN
+1601 APT
-1616 VPNTPNTPPPSTT
+1616 PSTT
-1629 EENPLGV
+1629 EENPLDV

>member
-25 NINEKI
+25 NIDEKI
-31 NETVDQKDVETL
+31 NEVVPQDDVDKL
-43 LKFREENAVALNLLK
+43 LKFREDNEVALHLLK
-58 QNFQSPEFQKK
+58 QNFQTPEFQKK
-69 FDDVL
+69 FDEVL

-82 KEATKQAKTQEDKAE
+82 KEATKQAKSQEDKAE
-97 MAVYLDQKN
+97 MAVYLNEKHI
-106 VFSKYNTALADIS
+106 FSKYDVALKDIWD
-119 GSIAQLKEELKNPKD
+119 SIVQLKEQLKNPKD
-134 RKDKKALKAQIDE
+134 RKDKKALKLQIEE
-147 LEDLE
+147 LENLG
-152 KQISK
+152 KQLVK

-164 RIGIEIT
+164 SIGTEIT
-171 ELNREILVDVEWYN
+171 QLNREIMVDVESYN
-185 VAEHNNFKVSGVE
+185 VAQHNNYEISWSE
-198 TKTDKQSLHKTAKEV
+198 TKTDKQRLHKTAKEV

-225 QKLKLQP
+225 QKLKLQS

-247 VLKHSEKSVTSSGV
+247 VLNHSEKSVTSSGV

-269 LAHNDNVAFYTPE
+269 LAHSKNIAFYTPE
-282 DLIKKFE
+282 DLIKTFE

-298 SWWQRRWWERGITY
+298 NWRQRRWWERGITY

-324 DIKDTD
+324 DVKDAD
-330 AYNSGSNLR
+330 AYNSGANLR

-353 ALDTFNPEVEKAL
+353 ALDTFNPEMEKAL
-366 DLRKLPRNERFA
+366 DLRKLPKNERFA

-402 LDGMIVYGDT
+402 LDGMIAYGDT
-412 GIKGGN
+412 GIKWGN

-427 ATPEERK
+427 VTLEEK
-434 QAFENVLN
+434 KHAFENILN

-451 FQEKKLTVDDVIQD
+451 LQEKKLTVDDVIQD
-465 FATFTEVQNFL
+465 FETFTAVQNFL

-497 KKAMAVDLPLTLEE
+497 KKAMTTELPLTLEE
-511 RNMRDQVVEE
+511 RNARDKAVEE
-521 GAREIIKEVWDK
+521 GVLEITTKLPDNITK
-533 VTEIEAKAAKAKAEG
+533 IEAKAAKAKAEG

-619 DGSINAGVNLA
+619 DGSINVGVNLA

-643 KGFAWV
+643 KGFAGV
-649 SAGTNFLSIPI
+649 SAGTNLLSIPI
-660 LGWSAGLGYTFENSK
+660 LGGSAGLGYTFENSK
-675 QDKSLDDRSEKTF
+675 QDKSLDVRSEKTF
-688 TFGVGG
+688 TFGVWG

-706 LGVDRDLDV
+706 VGVDRDLDA

-720 QEKIKSSIGNLVVD
+720 QEKIKSSVGSLVVD
-734 FMSSSDEKNPEKK
+734 LMSSSDQKKSEEK
-747 FTWEKYKF
+747 FTWEKFKF
-755 DEKILKEK
+755 DEKAFKEK

-831 GAGLSVS
+831 GAGLSLS

-855 RFHGSSDTK
+855 NFNGTSDTK

-877 KWNRELVAESL
+877 KWNRELVDENLS
-888 RNNLVALE
+888 NNLIALE

-914 AAVEEWKD
+914 ASVEEWKD

-988 NKSAKIITK
+988 DKSAQIITK
-997 DSVNDFL
+997 DLVNDFL
-1004 SNQVNEWNLA
+1004 NNQVNEWNLA

-1021 EKLPKLAASLD
+1021 EKLPKLAASFD
-1032 EQKFARAFKELKEQ
+1032 EQKFARAFKELKAQ
-1046 VVKAGYEFP
+1046 VAKAGYEFP
-1055 SEYANLAI
+1055 SEYANLSI
-1063 ESTEDGKGWFLYDTK
+1063 EKNTTEDGQTVYALFNNGALVIGDDL
-1078 KNYRIPWDTW
+1078 NAM
-1088 KPLIIPEGKHLVI
+1088 IIPEWKHLVI
-1101 DMTTGRSQLKFEE
+1101 DTTSGEVKFKFED
-1114 IKRGT
+1114 IQTGK
-1119 ENFKVKIEGL
+1119 ENFKVKFEWL

-1140 NVDPDIQGLIDGL
+1140 NVDSDIKGLIDGL
-1153 YTNLSLLKSNAVRNV
+1153 YTNLSLLKSNAIRNV
-1168 AHKST
+1168 AHKAT
-1173 GRAELTNGYTA
+1173 GRASLTNGYTA

-1197 KEWEYAKINLA
+1197 KEWDYAKINLA

-1307 TKIVAKMKRLN
+1307 TKIVAKMKKLN

-1348 VASVVK
+1348 VSSVVK

-1390 EAVKLHVL
+1390 ETVKLHVL

-1422 TQTLEEMRETVYAQL
+1422 TQTLEEMREIVYAQL

-1456 ASFSTGYFAQCVNHM
+1456 AAFSTGYFAQCVNHM

-1481 EGTPGNPDAGKNR
+1481 EGTPGNPDGAKNR

-1499 AGSAQVVASMESDI
+1499 TGSAQVVASMESDI

-1523 VAAEVARFHTD
+1523 VAAEVMKVDTR
-1534 KPGTPTTKG
+1534 KPGETIITNDVKTDPHEWSDQWTTDVPQPNDPNTWVNDG
-1543 GDWEKTEGGDE
+1543 SGNV
-1554 WDTPPSN
+1554 TPPA
-1561 KPAWSEDTGDEGKEK
+1561 PADPIDSPNTGINIKG
-1576 VTVKDQKD
+1576 TG
-1584 TSNTN
+1584 S
-1589 PAGAPN
+1589 APN
-1595 VPNTPN
+1595 VPD
-1601 PAGAPNTPNTPNTPN
+1601 
-1616 VPNTPNTPPPSTT
+1616 
-1629 EENPLGV
+1629 EQKDF

>member
-25 NINEKI
+25 NIDEKI
-31 NETVDQKDVETL
+31 NEVVPQDDVDKL
-43 LKFREENAVALNLLK
+43 LKFREDNEVALHLLK
-58 QNFQSPEFQKK
+58 QNFQTPEFQKK
-69 FDDVL
+69 FDEVL

-82 KEATKQAKTQEDKAE
+82 KEATKQAKSQEDKAE
-97 MAVYLDQKN
+97 MAVYLNEKHI
-106 VFSKYNTALADIS
+106 FSKYDVALKDIWD
-119 GSIAQLKEELKNPKD
+119 SIVQLKEQLKNPKD
-134 RKDKKALKAQIDE
+134 RKDKKALKLQIEE
-147 LEDLE
+147 LENLG
-152 KQISK
+152 KQLVN

-164 RIGIEIT
+164 SIGTEIT
-171 ELNREILVDVEWYN
+171 QLNREIMVDVESYN
-185 VAEHNNFKVSGVE
+185 VAQHNNYEISWSE
-198 TKTDKQSLHKTAKEV
+198 TKTDKQRLHKTAKEV

-225 QKLKLQP
+225 QKLKLQS

-247 VLKHSEKSVTSSGV
+247 VLNHSEKSVTSSGV

-269 LAHNDNVAFYTPE
+269 LAHSKNIAFYTPE
-282 DLIKKFE
+282 DLIKTFE

-298 SWWQRRWWERGITY
+298 NWRQRRWWERGITY

-324 DIKDTD
+324 DVKDAD
-330 AYNSGSNLR
+330 AYNSGANLR

-353 ALDTFNPEVEKAL
+353 ALDTFNPEMEKAL
-366 DLRKLPRNERFA
+366 DLRKLPKNERFA

-402 LDGMIVYGDT
+402 LDGMIAYGDT
-412 GIKGGN
+412 GIKWGN

-427 ATPEERK
+427 VTLEEK
-434 QAFENVLN
+434 KHAFENILN

-451 FQEKKLTVDDVIQD
+451 LQEKKLTVDDVIQD
-465 FATFTEVQNFL
+465 FETFTAVQNFL

-497 KKAMAVDLPLTLEE
+497 KKAMTTELPLTLEE
-511 RNMRDQVVEE
+511 RNARDKAVEE
-521 GAREIIKEVWDK
+521 GVQEITTKLPDNITK
-533 VTEIEAKAAKAKAEG
+533 IEAKAAKAKAEG

-610 FNFGARYSE
+610 FNFWARYSE

-643 KGFAWV
+643 KGFAGV
-649 SAGTNFLSIPI
+649 SAGTNLLSIPI
-660 LGWSAGLGYTFENSK
+660 LGGSAGLGYTFENSK
-675 QDKSLDDRSEKTF
+675 QDKSLDVRSENTF
-688 TFGVGG
+688 TLGVGG

-706 LGVDRDLDV
+706 VGVDRDLDA

-720 QEKIKSSIGNLVVD
+720 QEKIKTSVGSLVVD
-734 FMSSSDEKNPEKK
+734 LMSSSDEKNPEKK
-747 FTWEKYKF
+747 FTWEKFKF
-755 DEKILKEK
+755 DEKVFKEK

-774 TLEAAVKNLG
+774 TLETAVKNLG

-802 IAEEISSAYSQAWS
+802 VAEEISSAYSQAWS

-855 RFHGSSDTK
+855 RFHGSSDRK

-877 KWNRELVAESL
+877 KWNRELVDENLS
-888 RNNLVALE
+888 NNLIALE

-904 TLSLVADQDG
+904 TLLLVADQDG

-933 LAKSNIALNPAIK
+933 LVKSNIALNPAIK

-973 ADSKAMTLDIGAHRT
+973 SDSKAMTLDIGAHRT
-988 NKSAKIITK
+988 DKSAQIITK

-1004 SNQVNEWNLA
+1004 NNQVNEWNLN

-1032 EQKFARAFKELKEQ
+1032 EQKFSRAFKELKAQ
-1046 VVKAGYEFP
+1046 VAKAGYEFP

-1063 ESTEDGKGWFLYDTK
+1063 ESTEDGKGWFLYDTE

-1140 NVDPDIQGLIDGL
+1140 NVNQDIQNLIDGL

-1197 KEWEYAKINLA
+1197 KEWDYGKINLA

-1307 TKIVAKMKRLN
+1307 TKIIAKMKRLN

-1348 VASVVK
+1348 VSSVVK

-1390 EAVKLHVL
+1390 ETVKLHVL

-1442 WEAIDIWWKKVTMW
+1442 WEAIDIWLKKVTMS
-1456 ASFSTGYFAQCVNHM
+1456 AAFSTGYFAQCVNHM

-1481 EGTPGNPDAGKNR
+1481 EGSPDHPDGAKNK

-1513 QNNNTTRRFA
+1513 QNNNTTRRVA
-1523 VAAEVARFHTD
+1523 VAAEIARFHTD

-1543 GDWEKTEGGDE
+1543 GDDEGTQPWDE
-1554 WDTPPSN
+1554 WDSPN
-1561 KPAWSEDTGDEGKEK
+1561 KPGWTKDTGDEGKGG
-1576 VTVKDQKD
+1576 VTVKGGKD
-1584 TSNTN
+1584 ISNAN
-1589 PAGAPN
+1589 PAGA
-1595 VPNTPN
+1595 
-1601 PAGAPNTPNTPNTPN
+1601 PN

>member
-106 VFSKYNTALADIS
+106 VFGKYNTALADIS

-171 ELNREILVDVEWYN
+171 ELNRDILVDVEWYN
-185 VAEHNNFKVSGVE
+185 VAAQNNFKVSGVE
-198 TKTDKQSLHKTAKEV
+198 TKTDKQRLHKTAKEV

-247 VLKHSEKSVTSSGV
+247 VLKHSEKSVTSAGV

-269 LAHNDNVAFYTPE
+269 LAHTENIAFYTPE

-289 DNGLVIKKE
+289 DNDLVIKKE

-324 DIKDTD
+324 DIKDAD
-330 AYNSGSNLR
+330 AYNSGANLR

-451 FQEKKLTVDDVIQD
+451 LQEKKLTVDDVIQD
-465 FATFTEVQNFL
+465 FEAFTAVQNFL

-497 KKAMAVDLPLTLEE
+497 KKAMAADLPLTLEE

-521 GAREIIKEVWDK
+521 GAREIIKEVSDK
-533 VTEIEAKAAKAKAEG
+533 VTEIEAKSAKAKAEG

-643 KGFAWV
+643 KGFAGV
-649 SAGTNFLSIPI
+649 SAGTNLLSIPI
-660 LGWSAGLGYTFENSK
+660 LGGSAGLGYTFENSK
-675 QDKSLDDRSEKTF
+675 QDKSLDVRSEKTF
-688 TFGVGG
+688 TLGVWG

-706 LGVDRDLDV
+706 LGVDRDLDA

-720 QEKIKSSIGNLVVD
+720 QEKIKSSVGTLVVD
-734 FMSSSDEKNPEKK
+734 LMSSSDEKKSEKK

-802 IAEEISSAYSQAWS
+802 IAEEISTAYSQAWS

-864 ESTQNFVAMRETW
+864 ESTQNFIAMRETW
-877 KWNRELVAESL
+877 KWNRELVDENLS
-888 RNNLVALE
+888 NNLIALE

-904 TLSLVADQDG
+904 TLLLVADQEG

-973 ADSKAMTLDIGAHRT
+973 ADSKAMTLDVGAHRT
-988 NKSAKIITK
+988 DKSAQIITK

-1004 SNQVNEWNLA
+1004 NNQVNEWNLA

-1032 EQKFARAFKELKEQ
+1032 EQKFARAFKELKDQ

-1055 SEYANLAI
+1055 AEYANLTI
-1063 ESTEDGKGWFLYDTK
+1063 K
-1078 KNYRIPWDTW
+1078 KNATNKEGKPVYALFGNESFVKDGNWE
-1088 KPLIIPEGKHLVI
+1088 PLIIPEGKHIVI
-1101 DMTTGRSQLKFEE
+1101 DATGGEVKFKFED
-1114 IKRGT
+1114 IQTGK

-1129 PKAAPISADVL
+1129 SRKPQWHAEILKMDS
-1140 NVDPDIQGLIDGL
+1140 NVQTNIEEL
-1153 YTNLSLLKSNAVRNV
+1153 YKNLSLLKSNAVRNV
-1168 AHKST
+1168 GHRLT
-1173 GRAELTNGYTA
+1173 GRPSLTKSYNDWRNVLKTICCGVDVDEANVNNAASIMDELLQKMNSYVASIEWWNKEGDPWVFTQALKYL
-1184 WRKALSDFCCELP
+1184 RKL
-1197 KEWEYAKINLA
+1197 KESEKPEDKI
-1208 ADKMI
+1208 
-1213 ALLVSMDKYIQHSD
+1213 S
-1227 GANKAGIFKDI
+1227 
-1238 LEGAWGLSELKDKK
+1238 
-1252 DYASKVK
+1252 
-1259 LQQLLLAL
+1259 LQQFLLAL
-1267 DGMFSRTANV
+1267 DGMFSRTTNV
-1277 RGTNENNKYQLQYG
+1277 RGTDEGNTYKLEYG
-1291 AESNKNT
+1291 AKSDDST
-1298 FNQITTDIS
+1298 FNKITTHI
-1307 TKIVAKMKRLN
+1307 TAKIVDRMKELHKN
-1318 AKKTGQFDCYED
+1318 KSEFNCFQD
-1330 YANLFKSMNEGT
+1330 YAKLFQSMNEGT
-1342 QNIESQ
+1342 KDIKSQ
-1348 VASVVK
+1348 VTSVLK
-1354 EGVIAYNYG
+1354 EWVIAYNYG
-1363 NPADMMRPIINPHII
+1363 NPDDMMRPIINPHII
-1378 EWTENKNKLPIP
+1378 EWTENKNKEPIP
-1390 EAVKLHVL
+1390 DAVKIHVL
-1398 QQLFQEDSILVVNI
+1398 KQLFNEDSILVRDIVQNIKNQVWPDDTSLTLESIRKAIYDGLAIWEDGKFKSIDIWQKKVNI
-1412 LQSLKERTWS
+1412 L
-1422 TQTLEEMRETVYAQL
+1422 AN
-1437 WSLLK
+1437 
-1442 WEAIDIWWKKVTMW
+1442 
-1456 ASFSTGYFAQCVNHM
+1456 FSTAFFAQCVNHM
-1471 VMIGDLHFNV
+1471 VMIGDLQFNV
-1481 EGTPGNPDAGKNR
+1481 EGTPDHPGGDKNK

-1499 AGSAQVVASMESDI
+1499 SSSAQAVASMESDI

-1589 PAGAPN
+1589 PVGAPN
-1595 VPNTPN
+1595 VPS
-1601 PAGAPNTPNTPNTPN
+1601 PAP
-1616 VPNTPNTPPPSTT
+1616 TPPPSTT
-1629 EENPLGV
+1629 EENPLDV

>member
-25 NINEKI
+25 NIDEKI
-31 NETVDQKDVETL
+31 NEVVPQDDVDKL
-43 LKFREENAVALNLLK
+43 LKFREDNEVALHLLK
-58 QNFQSPEFQKK
+58 QNFQTPEFQKK
-69 FDDVL
+69 FDEVL

-82 KEATKQAKTQEDKAE
+82 KEATKQAKSQEDKAE
-97 MAVYLDQKN
+97 MAVYLNEKHI
-106 VFSKYNTALADIS
+106 FSKYDVALKDIWD
-119 GSIAQLKEELKNPKD
+119 SIVQLKEQLKNPKD
-134 RKDKKALKAQIDE
+134 RKDKKALKLQIEE
-147 LEDLE
+147 LENLA
-152 KQISK
+152 KQLVK

-164 RIGIEIT
+164 SIGTEIT
-171 ELNREILVDVEWYN
+171 QLNREIMVDVESYN
-185 VAEHNNFKVSGVE
+185 VAQHNNYEISWSE
-198 TKTDKQSLHKTAKEV
+198 TKTDKQRLHKTAKEV

-225 QKLKLQP
+225 QKLKLQS

-247 VLKHSEKSVTSSGV
+247 VLNHSEKSVTSSGV

-269 LAHNDNVAFYTPE
+269 LAHSKNIAFYTPE
-282 DLIKKFE
+282 DLIKTFE

-298 SWWQRRWWERGITY
+298 NWRQRRWWERGITY

-324 DIKDTD
+324 DVKDAD
-330 AYNSGSNLR
+330 AYNSGANLR

-353 ALDTFNPEVEKAL
+353 ALDTFNPEMEKAL
-366 DLRKLPRNERFA
+366 DLRKLPKNERFA

-402 LDGMIVYGDT
+402 LDGMIAYGDT
-412 GIKGGN
+412 GIKWGN

-427 ATPEERK
+427 VTLEEK
-434 QAFENVLN
+434 KHAFENILN

-451 FQEKKLTVDDVIQD
+451 LQEKKLTVDDVIQD
-465 FATFTEVQNFL
+465 FETFTAVQNFL

-497 KKAMAVDLPLTLEE
+497 KKAMTTELPLTLEE
-511 RNMRDQVVEE
+511 RNARDKAVEE
-521 GAREIIKEVWDK
+521 GVLEITTKLPDNITK
-533 VTEIEAKAAKAKAEG
+533 IEAKAAKAKAEG

-610 FNFGARYSE
+610 FNFWARYSE

-643 KGFAWV
+643 KGFAGV
-649 SAGTNFLSIPI
+649 SAGTNLLSIPI
-660 LGWSAGLGYTFENSK
+660 LGGSAGLGYTFENSK
-675 QDKSLDDRSEKTF
+675 QDKSLDVRSENIF
-688 TFGVGG
+688 TLGVGG

-706 LGVDRDLDV
+706 LGVDRDLDA

-720 QEKIKSSIGNLVVD
+720 QEKIKTSVGSLVVD
-734 FMSSSDEKNPEKK
+734 LMSSSDEKNPEKK
-747 FTWEKYKF
+747 FTWEKFKF
-755 DEKILKEK
+755 DEKVFKEK

-789 YDWVEMNEANVSL
+789 YDWVEMNEANISL
-802 IAEEISSAYSQAWS
+802 VAEEISSAYSQAWS

-855 RFHGSSDTK
+855 NFNGTSDTK

-877 KWNRELVAESL
+877 KWNRELVDENLS
-888 RNNLVALE
+888 NNLIALE

-922 ADYIQISLDKL
+922 ADYIQIFLDKL

-973 ADSKAMTLDIGAHRT
+973 TDSKAMTLDIGAHRT
-988 NKSAKIITK
+988 DKSAQIITK

-1004 SNQVNEWNLA
+1004 NNQVNEWNLN

-1032 EQKFARAFKELKEQ
+1032 EQKFARAFKELKAQ
-1046 VVKAGYEFP
+1046 VAKAGYEFP
-1055 SEYANLAI
+1055 SEYANLSI
-1063 ESTEDGKGWFLYDTK
+1063 EKNTTEDGQTVYALFNNGALVIGDDL
-1078 KNYRIPWDTW
+1078 NAV
-1088 KPLIIPEGKHLVI
+1088 IIPEWKHLVI
-1101 DMTTGRSQLKFEE
+1101 DTTSGEVKFKFED
-1114 IKRGT
+1114 IQTGK
-1119 ENFKVKIEGL
+1119 ENFKVKFEGL

-1140 NVDPDIQGLIDGL
+1140 NVDPDIQGLIDRL

-1197 KEWEYAKINLA
+1197 KEWDYGKINLA

-1348 VASVVK
+1348 VESVVK

-1390 EAVKLHVL
+1390 ETVKLHVL

-1442 WEAIDIWWKKVTMW
+1442 WEAIDIWLKKVTMW
-1456 ASFSTGYFAQCVNHM
+1456 AAFSTGYFAQCVNHM

-1513 QNNNTTRRFA
+1513 QNNDTTRRFA

-1534 KPGTPTTKG
+1534 KPDTPTTKV
-1543 GDWEKTEGGDE
+1543 GDDEGTQPWDE
-1554 WDTPPSN
+1554 WDSPN
-1561 KPAWSEDTGDEGKEK
+1561 KPGWTKDTGDEGKGR
-1576 VTVKDQKD
+1576 VTVKGGKD

-1595 VPNTPN
+1595 VPS
-1601 PAGAPNTPNTPNTPN
+1601 TPN
-1616 VPNTPNTPPPSTT
+1616 VPPSTNTPSATKD
-1629 EENPLGV
+1629 NPLGV

>member
-25 NINEKI
+25 NIDEKI
-31 NETVDQKDVETL
+31 NEVVPQDDVDKL
-43 LKFREENAVALNLLK
+43 LKFREDNEVALHLLK
-58 QNFQSPEFQKK
+58 QNFQTPEFQKK
-69 FDDVL
+69 FDEVL

-82 KEATKQAKTQEDKAE
+82 KEATKQAKSQEDKAE
-97 MAVYLDQKN
+97 MAVYLNEKHI
-106 VFSKYNTALADIS
+106 FSKYDVALKDIS
-119 GSIAQLKEELKNPKD
+119 DSIVQLKEQLKNPKD
-134 RKDKKALKAQIDE
+134 RKDKKALKLQIEE
-147 LEDLE
+147 LENLG
-152 KQISK
+152 KQLVK

-164 RIGIEIT
+164 SIGTEIT
-171 ELNREILVDVEWYN
+171 QLNREIMVDVESYN
-185 VAEHNNFKVSGVE
+185 VAQHNNYEISWSE
-198 TKTDKQSLHKTAKEV
+198 TKTDKQRLHKTAKEV

-225 QKLKLQP
+225 QKLKLQS

-247 VLKHSEKSVTSSGV
+247 VLNHSEKSVTSSGV

-269 LAHNDNVAFYTPE
+269 LAHSKNIAFYTPE
-282 DLIKKFE
+282 DLIKIFE

-298 SWWQRRWWERGITY
+298 NWRQRRWWERGITY

-324 DIKDTD
+324 DVKDAD
-330 AYNSGSNLR
+330 AYNSGANLR

-402 LDGMIVYGDT
+402 LDGMIAYGDT

-427 ATPEERK
+427 GTLEEKK

-451 FQEKKLTVDDVIQD
+451 LQEKKLTIDDIIQD
-465 FATFTEVQNFL
+465 FETFTVVQNFL

-497 KKAMAVDLPLTLEE
+497 KKAMTAEPPLTLEE
-511 RNMRDQVVEE
+511 RNARDKVVEE
-521 GAREIIKEVWDK
+521 GVQGITTKLPDNITK
-533 VTEIEAKAAKAKAEG
+533 IEAKAAKAKAEG

-610 FNFGARYSE
+610 FNFWARYSE

-643 KGFAWV
+643 KGFAGV
-649 SAGTNFLSIPI
+649 SAGTNLLSIPI

-675 QDKSLDDRSEKTF
+675 QDKSLDVRSENTF
-688 TFGVGG
+688 TLGVGG

-706 LGVDRDLDV
+706 VGVDRDLDA

-720 QEKIKSSIGNLVVD
+720 QEKIKTSVGSLVVD
-734 FMSSSDEKNPEKK
+734 LMSSSDEKNPEKK
-747 FTWEKYKF
+747 FTWEKFKF
-755 DEKILKEK
+755 DEKVFKEK

-802 IAEEISSAYSQAWS
+802 VAEEISSAYSQAWS

-855 RFHGSSDTK
+855 NFNGTSDTK

-877 KWNRELVAESL
+877 KWNRELVDESL
-888 RNNLVALE
+888 SNNLIALE
-896 QQLGVEKG
+896 QQLGVEKW
-904 TLSLVADQDG
+904 TLLLVADQDG

-973 ADSKAMTLDIGAHRT
+973 ADSKAMTLDVGAHRT
-988 NKSAKIITK
+988 DKSAQIITK

-1004 SNQVNEWNLA
+1004 NNQVNERNLNS
-1014 PEAKIAP
+1014 EAKISP

-1032 EQKFARAFKELKEQ
+1032 EQKFARAFKELKAQ
-1046 VVKAGYEFP
+1046 VAKAGYEFP
-1055 SEYANLAI
+1055 SEYANLSI
-1063 ESTEDGKGWFLYDTK
+1063 EKNTTEDGKLVYALFNNGALVTDDDL
-1078 KNYRIPWDTW
+1078 NAV
-1088 KPLIIPEGKHLVI
+1088 IIPEGKHLVI
-1101 DMTTGRSQLKFEE
+1101 DTTSGKVEFKFED
-1114 IKRGT
+1114 IQAGK
-1119 ENFKVKIEGL
+1119 ENFKVKFEGI

-1140 NVDPDIQGLIDGL
+1140 NVDPDIQGLIDAL
-1153 YTNLSLLKSNAVRNV
+1153 YSNLSLLKSNAVRNV

-1197 KEWEYAKINLA
+1197 KEWDYGKINLA

-1307 TKIVAKMKRLN
+1307 TKIIAKMKRLN

-1348 VASVVK
+1348 VSSVVK

-1390 EAVKLHVL
+1390 ETVKLHVL

-1442 WEAIDIWWKKVTMW
+1442 WEAIDIWWKKVTMS
-1456 ASFSTGYFAQCVNHM
+1456 AAFSTGYFAQCVNHM

-1481 EGTPGNPDAGKNR
+1481 EGSPDHPDGAKNK

-1499 AGSAQVVASMESDI
+1499 VGSAQVVASMESDI

-1534 KPGTPTTKG
+1534 KPGTPTTEV
-1543 GDWEKTEGGDE
+1543 GDDEKTQPWDE

-1561 KPAWSEDTGDEGKEK
+1561 KPAWSEDTGNEGKGE

-1595 VPNTPN
+1595 VPPS
-1601 PAGAPNTPNTPNTPN
+1601 APT
-1616 VPNTPNTPPPSTT
+1616 PSTT
-1629 EENPLGV
+1629 EENPLDV

>member
-1 MSNPEIKRAE
+1 MSSPET
-11 DIKRELYLGAEKAK
+11 K
-25 NINEKI
+25 NIQTADKIKEGLYGTDIVDDQAVAELNKFVLEEKDGDKAITKKMLKENFSKYEPKI
-31 NETVDQKDVETL
+31 NEILNGKNQVSLIKKAFESAKTQDEKSELAVIFQQKHLSAKYD
-43 LKFREENAVALNLLK
+43 VALNEIRKSLSDVQKKLD
-58 QNFQSPEFQKK
+58 QEQSPQIKEKLRGLRTELENLQDSLQKELK
-69 FDDVL
+69 DLTTEVADQISNLSRIIEAYDVVDQNEL
-74 KGNQVLLL
+74 TVKGS
-82 KEATKQAKTQEDKAE
+82 ETKSDKKRVHKIARE
-97 MAVYLDQKN
+97 TRN
-106 VFSKYNTALADIS
+106 VF
-119 GSIAQLKEELKNPKD
+119 KELSS
-134 RKDKKALKAQIDE
+134 QE
-147 LEDLE
+147 LESKAKHVE
-152 KQISK
+152 IS
-157 EYADLKA
+157 
-164 RIGIEIT
+164 
-171 ELNREILVDVEWYN
+171 
-185 VAEHNNFKVSGVE
+185 
-198 TKTDKQSLHKTAKEV
+198 
-213 RKLFEKMSENAE
+213 
-225 QKLKLQP
+225 LKLQP
-232 AEKKIMR
+232 KETQIMR

-247 VLKHSEKSVTSSGV
+247 VIRDSGKSVTTDWTLI
-261 PVEKFILD
+261 EKFILD
-269 LAHNDNVAFYTPE
+269 FMHNYALNDFSDE
-282 DLIKKFE
+282 DIIKKFA
-289 DNGLVIKKE
+289 DNGLTIKKE
-298 SWWQRRWWERGITY
+298 SWLDRRAGQRWVVY
-312 LKDISNFYRASH
+312 LREIADFYNASH
-324 DIKDTD
+324 DIIKDAD

-353 ALDTFNPEVEKAL
+353 ALDTFNPEVEKVL
-366 DLRKLPRNERFA
+366 DLRKLPRSERFT
-378 KLKESKNVTK
+378 KLKETKKVTK

-427 ATPEERK
+427 VTPEERK
-434 QAFENVLN
+434 HAFENILN

-451 FQEKKLTVDDVIQD
+451 LQEKKLIVDDVIQD
-465 FATFTEVQNFL
+465 FETFTAVQNFL

-497 KKAMAVDLPLTLEE
+497 KKAMAADLPLTLEE
-511 RNMRDQVVEE
+511 KNAGAKVVEE
-521 GAREIIKEVWDK
+521 GAREIVKEVWDK

-555 YQKAAEKLKKLRDM
+555 YQKAAEKLKKIRDM

-602 TRILKGLS
+602 TKILKGLS
-610 FNFGARYSE
+610 FNFGTRYNE

-643 KGFAWV
+643 KGFAGV
-649 SAGTNFLSIPI
+649 SAGTNLLSIPI

-688 TFGVGG
+688 TLGVGG
-694 LIAPGIIGWNIN
+694 LIAPSVIGWNIN
-706 LGVDRDLDV
+706 IGIDRDLDA

-720 QEKIKSSIGNLVVD
+720 QEKIKSSVGSLVVD
-734 FMSSSDEKNPEKK
+734 LMSSSDEKKSEKK

-755 DEKILKEK
+755 DEKVLKEK

-774 TLEAAVKNLG
+774 TLAAAVKNLG

-802 IAEEISSAYSQAWS
+802 IAEEIANAYSQAWS

-877 KWNRELVAESL
+877 KWNRELVDESL
-888 RNNLVALE
+888 SNNLIALE

-904 TLSLVADQDG
+904 TLLLVADQDG
-914 AAVEEWKD
+914 ASVEEWKD

-946 QNIKIDKEKRTIVV
+946 QNVKIDKEKRTIVV

-973 ADSKAMTLDIGAHRT
+973 SDSKAMTLDIGAHRT
-988 NKSAKIITK
+988 DKSAQIITK

-1004 SNQVNEWNLA
+1004 NNQVNEWNLN

-1032 EQKFARAFKELKEQ
+1032 EQKFSRAFKELKAQ
-1046 VVKAGYEFP
+1046 VAKAGYEFP

-1063 ESTEDGKGWFLYDTK
+1063 ESTEDGKGWFLYDTE

-1140 NVDPDIQGLIDGL
+1140 NVNQDIQNLIDGL

-1197 KEWEYAKINLA
+1197 KEWDYGKINLA

-1238 LEGAWGLSELKDKK
+1238 LGGAWGLSELKDKK

-1348 VASVVK
+1348 VSSVVK

-1390 EAVKLHVL
+1390 ETVKLHVL

-1481 EGTPGNPDAGKNR
+1481 EGSPDHPDGAKNK

-1513 QNNNTTRRFA
+1513 QNNNTTRRVA
-1523 VAAEVARFHTD
+1523 VAAEAMKVDTRKPEETIITNEVETD
-1534 KPGTPTTKG
+1534 PHDWSDQWTTDIPQPNDPNTWVNDG
-1543 GDWEKTEGGDE
+1543 SGNV
-1554 WDTPPSN
+1554 TPPAPVDKTDSPDPN
-1561 KPAWSEDTGDEGKEK
+1561 ISIKETGPAPVVPRDE
-1576 VTVKDQKD
+1576 QKD
-1584 TSNTN
+1584 F
-1589 PAGAPN
+1589 
-1595 VPNTPN
+1595 
-1601 PAGAPNTPNTPNTPN
+1601 
-1616 VPNTPNTPPPSTT
+1616 
-1629 EENPLGV
+1629 

>member
-25 NINEKI
+25 NIDEKI
-31 NETVDQKDVETL
+31 NEVVPQDDVDKL
-43 LKFREENAVALNLLK
+43 LKFREDNEVALHLLK
-58 QNFQSPEFQKK
+58 QNFQTPEFQKK
-69 FDDVL
+69 FDEVL

-82 KEATKQAKTQEDKAE
+82 KEATKQAKSQEDKAE
-97 MAVYLDQKN
+97 MAVYLNEKHI
-106 VFSKYNTALADIS
+106 FSKYDVALKDIS
-119 GSIAQLKEELKNPKD
+119 DSIVQLKEQLKNPKD
-134 RKDKKALKAQIDE
+134 RKDKKALKLQIEE
-147 LEDLE
+147 LENLG
-152 KQISK
+152 KQLVK

-164 RIGIEIT
+164 SIGTEIT
-171 ELNREILVDVEWYN
+171 QLNREIMVDVESYN
-185 VAEHNNFKVSGVE
+185 VAQHNNYEISWSE
-198 TKTDKQSLHKTAKEV
+198 TKTDKQRLHKTAKEV

-225 QKLKLQP
+225 QKLKLQS

-247 VLKHSEKSVTSSGV
+247 VLNHSEKSVTSSGV

-269 LAHNDNVAFYTPE
+269 LAHSKNIAFYTPE
-282 DLIKKFE
+282 DLIKIFE

-298 SWWQRRWWERGITY
+298 NWRQRRWWERGITY

-324 DIKDTD
+324 DVKDAD
-330 AYNSGSNLR
+330 AYNSGANLR

-402 LDGMIVYGDT
+402 LDGMIAYGDT

-427 ATPEERK
+427 GTLEEKK

-451 FQEKKLTVDDVIQD
+451 LQEKKLTIDDIIQD
-465 FATFTEVQNFL
+465 FETFTVVQNFL

-497 KKAMAVDLPLTLEE
+497 KKAMTAEPPLTLEE
-511 RNMRDQVVEE
+511 RNARDKVVEE
-521 GAREIIKEVWDK
+521 GVQEITAKLPDNITK
-533 VTEIEAKAAKAKAEG
+533 IEAKAAKAKAEG

-555 YQKAAEKLKKLRDM
+555 YQKATEKLKKLRDM

-643 KGFAWV
+643 KGFAGV
-649 SAGTNFLSIPI
+649 SAGTNLLSIPI
-660 LGWSAGLGYTFENSK
+660 LGGSAGLGYTFENSK
-675 QDKSLDDRSEKTF
+675 QDKSLDVRSEKTF
-688 TFGVGG
+688 TFGVWG

-706 LGVDRDLDV
+706 VGVDRDLDA

-720 QEKIKSSIGNLVVD
+720 QEKIKSSVGSLVVD
-734 FMSSSDEKNPEKK
+734 LMSSSDEKNPEKK

-816 NMQALKLADKGWYIS
+816 NMQALKLADKWWYIS
-831 GAGLSVS
+831 GAGLSLS

-855 RFHGSSDTK
+855 NFNGTSDTK

-877 KWNRELVAESL
+877 KWNRELVDESL
-888 RNNLVALE
+888 SNNLIALE

-922 ADYIQISLDKL
+922 SDYIQISLDKL
-933 LAKSNIALNPAIK
+933 LVKSNIALNPAIK

-988 NKSAKIITK
+988 DKSAQIITK
-997 DSVNDFL
+997 DLVNDFL
-1004 SNQVNEWNLA
+1004 NNQVNEWNLK

-1021 EKLPKLAASLD
+1021 EKLLKLAASLD
-1032 EQKFARAFKELKEQ
+1032 EQKFARAFKELKAQ
-1046 VVKAGYEFP
+1046 VAKAGYEFP
-1055 SEYANLAI
+1055 SEYANLSI
-1063 ESTEDGKGWFLYDTK
+1063 EKNTTEDGQTVYALFNNGALVIGDDL
-1078 KNYRIPWDTW
+1078 NAV
-1088 KPLIIPEGKHLVI
+1088 IIPEWKHLVI
-1101 DMTTGRSQLKFEE
+1101 DTTSGEVKFKFED
-1114 IKRGT
+1114 IQTGK
-1119 ENFKVKIEGL
+1119 ENFKVKFEGL

-1197 KEWEYAKINLA
+1197 KEWDYGKINLA

-1307 TKIVAKMKRLN
+1307 TKIIAKMKRLN

-1348 VASVVK
+1348 VSSVVK

-1390 EAVKLHVL
+1390 ETVKLHVL

-1442 WEAIDIWWKKVTMW
+1442 WEAIDIWLKKVTMS
-1456 ASFSTGYFAQCVNHM
+1456 AAFSTGYFAQCVNHM

-1481 EGTPGNPDAGKNR
+1481 EGSPDHPDGAKNK

-1513 QNNNTTRRFA
+1513 QNNNTTRRVA
-1523 VAAEVARFHTD
+1523 VAAEIARFHTD

-1543 GDWEKTEGGDE
+1543 GDDEGTQPWDE
-1554 WDTPPSN
+1554 WDSPN
-1561 KPAWSEDTGDEGKEK
+1561 KPGWTKDTGDEGKGG
-1576 VTVKDQKD
+1576 VTVKGGKD
-1584 TSNTN
+1584 ISNAN
-1589 PAGAPN
+1589 PAGA
-1595 VPNTPN
+1595 
-1601 PAGAPNTPNTPNTPN
+1601 PN

>member
-25 NINEKI
+25 NIDEKI
-31 NETVDQKDVETL
+31 NEVVPQDDVDKL
-43 LKFREENAVALNLLK
+43 LKFREDNEVALHLLK
-58 QNFQSPEFQKK
+58 QNFQTPEFQKK
-69 FDDVL
+69 FDEVL

-82 KEATKQAKTQEDKAE
+82 KEATKQAKSQEDKAE
-97 MAVYLDQKN
+97 MAVYLNEKHI
-106 VFSKYNTALADIS
+106 FSKYDVALKDIWD
-119 GSIAQLKEELKNPKD
+119 SIVQLKEQLKNPKD
-134 RKDKKALKAQIDE
+134 RKDKKALKLQIEE
-147 LEDLE
+147 LENLG
-152 KQISK
+152 KQLVK

-164 RIGIEIT
+164 SIGTEIT
-171 ELNREILVDVEWYN
+171 QLNREIMVDVESYN
-185 VAEHNNFKVSGVE
+185 VAQHNNYEISWSE
-198 TKTDKQSLHKTAKEV
+198 TKTDKQRLHKTAKEV

-225 QKLKLQP
+225 QKLKLQS

-247 VLKHSEKSVTSSGV
+247 VLNHSEKSVTSSGV

-269 LAHNDNVAFYTPE
+269 LAHSKNIAFYTPE
-282 DLIKKFE
+282 DLIKTFE

-298 SWWQRRWWERGITY
+298 NWRQRRWWERGITY

-324 DIKDTD
+324 DVKDAD
-330 AYNSGSNLR
+330 AYNSGANLR

-353 ALDTFNPEVEKAL
+353 ALDTFNPEMEKAL
-366 DLRKLPRNERFA
+366 DLCKLPKNERFA

-402 LDGMIVYGDT
+402 LDGMIAYGDT
-412 GIKGGN
+412 GIKWGN

-427 ATPEERK
+427 VTLEEK
-434 QAFENVLN
+434 KHAFENILN

-451 FQEKKLTVDDVIQD
+451 LQEKKLTVDDVIQD
-465 FATFTEVQNFL
+465 FETFTAVQNFL

-497 KKAMAVDLPLTLEE
+497 KKAMTTELPLTLEE
-511 RNMRDQVVEE
+511 RNARDKAVEE
-521 GAREIIKEVWDK
+521 GVLEITTKLPDNITK
-533 VTEIEAKAAKAKAEG
+533 IEAKAAKAKAEG

-569 DAKLLREG
+569 DANLLREG

-610 FNFGARYSE
+610 FNFWARYSE

-643 KGFAWV
+643 KGFAGV
-649 SAGTNFLSIPI
+649 SAGTNLLSIPI
-660 LGWSAGLGYTFENSK
+660 LGGNAGLGYTFENSK
-675 QDKSLDDRSEKTF
+675 QDKSLDVRSENTF
-688 TFGVGG
+688 TLGVGG

-706 LGVDRDLDV
+706 VGVDRDLDA

-720 QEKIKSSIGNLVVD
+720 QEKIKTSVGSLVVD
-734 FMSSSDEKNPEKK
+734 LMSSSDEKNPEKK
-747 FTWEKYKF
+747 FTWEKFKF
-755 DEKILKEK
+755 DEKVFKEK

-831 GAGLSVS
+831 GAGLSLG

-855 RFHGSSDTK
+855 NFNGTSDTK

-877 KWNRELVAESL
+877 KWNRELVDESL
-888 RNNLVALE
+888 SNNLIALE

-914 AAVEEWKD
+914 SSVEEWKD
-922 ADYIQISLDKL
+922 ANYIQISLDKL
-933 LAKSNIALNPAIK
+933 LAKSNIALNSAIK

-988 NKSAKIITK
+988 DKSAQIITK
-997 DSVNDFL
+997 DLVNDFL
-1004 SNQVNEWNLA
+1004 NNQVNEWNLN

-1032 EQKFARAFKELKEQ
+1032 EQKFARAFKELKAQ
-1046 VVKAGYEFP
+1046 VAKAGYEFP
-1055 SEYANLAI
+1055 SEYANLSI
-1063 ESTEDGKGWFLYDTK
+1063 EKNTTEDGQTVYALFNNGALVIGDDL
-1078 KNYRIPWDTW
+1078 NAV
-1088 KPLIIPEGKHLVI
+1088 IIPEWKHLVI
-1101 DMTTGRSQLKFEE
+1101 DTTSGEVKFKFED
-1114 IKRGT
+1114 IQTGK
-1119 ENFKVKIEGL
+1119 ENFKVKFEGL

-1197 KEWEYAKINLA
+1197 KEWDYGKINLA

-1238 LEGAWGLSELKDKK
+1238 LEGAWGLYALKEKT

-1267 DGMFSRTANV
+1267 DGMFSRTQNV

-1307 TKIVAKMKRLN
+1307 TKIVAKMKKLN

-1348 VASVVK
+1348 VSSVVK

-1390 EAVKLHVL
+1390 ETVKLHVL

-1422 TQTLEEMRETVYAQL
+1422 TQTLEEIRETVYAQL

-1481 EGTPGNPDAGKNR
+1481 QGTPDNPDAGKNR

-1523 VAAEVARFHTD
+1523 VAAEVMKVDTR
-1534 KPGTPTTKG
+1534 KPGETIITNDIKTDPHEWSDQWTTG
-1543 GDWEKTEGGDE
+1543 VPQPNDPNTWVNDGSGNV
-1554 WDTPPSN
+1554 TPPA
-1561 KPAWSEDTGDEGKEK
+1561 PADPIDS
-1576 VTVKDQKD
+1576 
-1584 TSNTN
+1584 
-1589 PAGAPN
+1589 
-1595 VPNTPN
+1595 PN
-1601 PAGAPNTPNTPNTPN
+1601 PDINIKETGPAPV
-1616 VPNTPNTPPPSTT
+1616 VPRD
-1629 EENPLGV
+1629 EQQDF

>member
-1 MSNPEIKRAE
+1 MINPEIKRAE

-25 NINEKI
+25 NIDEKI
-31 NETVDQKDVETL
+31 NEVVPQDDVDKL
-43 LKFREENAVALNLLK
+43 LKFREDNEVALHLLK
-58 QNFQSPEFQKK
+58 QNFQTPEFQKK
-69 FDDVL
+69 FDEVL

-82 KEATKQAKTQEDKAE
+82 KEATKQAKSQEDKAE
-97 MAVYLDQKN
+97 MAVYLNEKHI
-106 VFSKYNTALADIS
+106 FSKYDVALKDIS
-119 GSIAQLKEELKNPKD
+119 DSIVQLKEQLKNPKD
-134 RKDKKALKAQIDE
+134 RKDKKALKLQIEE
-147 LEDLE
+147 LENLG
-152 KQISK
+152 KQLVK

-164 RIGIEIT
+164 SIGTEIT
-171 ELNREILVDVEWYN
+171 QLNREIMVDVESYN
-185 VAEHNNFKVSGVE
+185 VAQHNNYEISWSE
-198 TKTDKQSLHKTAKEV
+198 TKTDKQRLHKTAKEV

-225 QKLKLQP
+225 QKLKLQS

-247 VLKHSEKSVTSSGV
+247 VLNHSEKSVTSSGV

-269 LAHNDNVAFYTPE
+269 LAHSKNIAFYTPE
-282 DLIKKFE
+282 DLIKTFE

-298 SWWQRRWWERGITY
+298 NWRQRRWWERGITY

-324 DIKDTD
+324 DVKDAD
-330 AYNSGSNLR
+330 AYNSGANLR

-353 ALDTFNPEVEKAL
+353 ALDTFNPEMEKAL
-366 DLRKLPRNERFA
+366 DLRKLPKNERFA

-402 LDGMIVYGDT
+402 LDGMIAYGDT
-412 GIKGGN
+412 GIKWGN

-427 ATPEERK
+427 VTLEEK
-434 QAFENVLN
+434 KHAFENILN

-451 FQEKKLTVDDVIQD
+451 LQEKKLTVDDVIQD
-465 FATFTEVQNFL
+465 FETFTAVQNFL

-497 KKAMAVDLPLTLEE
+497 KKAMTTELPLTLEE
-511 RNMRDQVVEE
+511 RNARDKAVEE
-521 GAREIIKEVWDK
+521 GVLEITTKLPDNITK
-533 VTEIEAKAAKAKAEG
+533 IEAKAAKAKAEG

-569 DAKLLREG
+569 DANLLREG

-610 FNFGARYSE
+610 FNFWARYSE

-643 KGFAWV
+643 KGFAGV
-649 SAGTNFLSIPI
+649 SAGTNLLSIPI
-660 LGWSAGLGYTFENSK
+660 LGGNAGLGYTFENSK
-675 QDKSLDDRSEKTF
+675 QDKSLDVRSENTF
-688 TFGVGG
+688 TLGVGG

-706 LGVDRDLDV
+706 VGVDRDLDA

-720 QEKIKSSIGNLVVD
+720 QEKIKTSVGSLVVD
-734 FMSSSDEKNPEKK
+734 LMSSSDEKNPEKK
-747 FTWEKYKF
+747 FTWEKFKF
-755 DEKILKEK
+755 DEKVFKEK

-831 GAGLSVS
+831 GAGLSLG

-877 KWNRELVAESL
+877 KWNRELVDESL
-888 RNNLVALE
+888 SNNLIALE

-914 AAVEEWKD
+914 SSVEEWKD
-922 ADYIQISLDKL
+922 ANYIQISLDKL

-988 NKSAKIITK
+988 DKSAQIITK

-1004 SNQVNEWNLA
+1004 NNQVNEWNLN

-1032 EQKFARAFKELKEQ
+1032 EQKFARAFKELKAQ
-1046 VVKAGYEFP
+1046 VAKAGYEFP
-1055 SEYANLAI
+1055 SEYANLSI
-1063 ESTEDGKGWFLYDTK
+1063 EKNTTEDGQTVYALFNNGALVIGDDL
-1078 KNYRIPWDTW
+1078 NAV
-1088 KPLIIPEGKHLVI
+1088 IIPEWKHLVI
-1101 DMTTGRSQLKFEE
+1101 DTTSGEVKFKFED
-1114 IKRGT
+1114 IQTGK
-1119 ENFKVKIEGL
+1119 ENFKVKFEGL

-1173 GRAELTNGYTA
+1173 GRAELTNGYTV

-1197 KEWEYAKINLA
+1197 KEWDYGKINLV

-1307 TKIVAKMKRLN
+1307 TKIIAKMKRLN

-1342 QNIESQ
+1342 QNVESQ
-1348 VASVVK
+1348 VSSVVK

-1390 EAVKLHVL
+1390 ETVKLHVL

-1456 ASFSTGYFAQCVNHM
+1456 AAFSTGYFAQCVNHM

-1481 EGTPGNPDAGKNR
+1481 EGSPDHPDGAKNK

-1499 AGSAQVVASMESDI
+1499 TGSAQVVASMESDI

-1523 VAAEVARFHTD
+1523 VAAEVMKVDTR
-1534 KPGTPTTKG
+1534 KPGETIITNDVKTDPHEWSDQWTTDVPQPNDPNTWVNDG
-1543 GDWEKTEGGDE
+1543 SGNV
-1554 WDTPPSN
+1554 TPPA
-1561 KPAWSEDTGDEGKEK
+1561 PADPIDSPNTGINIKG
-1576 VTVKDQKD
+1576 TG
-1584 TSNTN
+1584 S
-1589 PAGAPN
+1589 APN
-1595 VPNTPN
+1595 VPD
-1601 PAGAPNTPNTPNTPN
+1601 
-1616 VPNTPNTPPPSTT
+1616 
-1629 EENPLGV
+1629 EQKDF

>member
-1 MSNPEIKRAE
+1 MINPEIKRAE

-25 NINEKI
+25 NIDEKI
-31 NETVDQKDVETL
+31 NEVVPQDDVDKL
-43 LKFREENAVALNLLK
+43 LKFREDNEVALHLLK
-58 QNFQSPEFQKK
+58 QNFQTPEFQKK
-69 FDDVL
+69 FDEVL

-82 KEATKQAKTQEDKAE
+82 KEATKQAKSQEDKAE
-97 MAVYLDQKN
+97 MAVYLNEKHI
-106 VFSKYNTALADIS
+106 FSKYDVALKDIS
-119 GSIAQLKEELKNPKD
+119 DSIVQLKEQLKNPKD
-134 RKDKKALKAQIDE
+134 RKDKKALKLQIEE
-147 LEDLE
+147 LENLG
-152 KQISK
+152 KQLVK

-164 RIGIEIT
+164 SIGTEIT
-171 ELNREILVDVEWYN
+171 QLNREIMVDVESYN
-185 VAEHNNFKVSGVE
+185 VAQHNNYEISWSE
-198 TKTDKQSLHKTAKEV
+198 TKTDKQRLHKTAKEV

-225 QKLKLQP
+225 QKLKLQS

-247 VLKHSEKSVTSSGV
+247 VLNHSEKSVTSSGV

-269 LAHNDNVAFYTPE
+269 LAHSKNIAFYTPE
-282 DLIKKFE
+282 DLIKTFE

-298 SWWQRRWWERGITY
+298 NWRQRRWWERGITY

-324 DIKDTD
+324 DVKDAD
-330 AYNSGSNLR
+330 AYNSGANLR

-353 ALDTFNPEVEKAL
+353 ALDTFNPEMEKAL
-366 DLRKLPRNERFA
+366 DLRKLPKNERFA

-402 LDGMIVYGDT
+402 LDGMIAYGDT
-412 GIKGGN
+412 GIKWGN

-427 ATPEERK
+427 VTLEEK
-434 QAFENVLN
+434 KHAFENILN

-451 FQEKKLTVDDVIQD
+451 LQEKKLTVDDVIQD
-465 FATFTEVQNFL
+465 FETFTAVQNFL

-497 KKAMAVDLPLTLEE
+497 KKAMTTELPLTLEE
-511 RNMRDQVVEE
+511 RNARDKAVEE
-521 GAREIIKEVWDK
+521 GVLEITTKLPDNITK
-533 VTEIEAKAAKAKAEG
+533 IEAKAAKAKAEG

-569 DAKLLREG
+569 DANLLREG

-610 FNFGARYSE
+610 FNFWARYSE

-643 KGFAWV
+643 KGFAGV
-649 SAGTNFLSIPI
+649 SVGTNLLSIPI
-660 LGWSAGLGYTFENSK
+660 LGGNAGLGYTFENSK
-675 QDKSLDDRSEKTF
+675 QDKSLDVRSENTF
-688 TFGVGG
+688 TLGVGG

-706 LGVDRDLDV
+706 VGVDRDLDA

-720 QEKIKSSIGNLVVD
+720 QEKIKTSVGSLVVD
-734 FMSSSDEKNPEKK
+734 LMSSSDEKNPEKK
-747 FTWEKYKF
+747 FTWEKFKF
-755 DEKILKEK
+755 DEKVFKEK

-831 GAGLSVS
+831 GAGLSLG

-855 RFHGSSDTK
+855 NFNGTSDTK

-877 KWNRELVAESL
+877 KWNRELVDESL
-888 RNNLVALE
+888 SNNLIALE

-914 AAVEEWKD
+914 SSVEEWKD
-922 ADYIQISLDKL
+922 ANYIQISLDKL

-988 NKSAKIITK
+988 DKSAQIITK

-1004 SNQVNEWNLA
+1004 NNQVNEWNLN

-1032 EQKFARAFKELKEQ
+1032 EQKFARAFKELKAQ
-1046 VVKAGYEFP
+1046 VAKAGYEFP
-1055 SEYANLAI
+1055 SEYANLSI
-1063 ESTEDGKGWFLYDTK
+1063 EKNTTEDGQTVYALFNNGALVIGDDL
-1078 KNYRIPWDTW
+1078 NAV
-1088 KPLIIPEGKHLVI
+1088 IIPEWKHLVI
-1101 DMTTGRSQLKFEE
+1101 DTTSGEVKFKFED
-1114 IKRGT
+1114 IQTGK
-1119 ENFKVKIEGL
+1119 ENFKVKFEGL
-1129 PKAAPISADVL
+1129 PKAAPISADAL

-1197 KEWEYAKINLA
+1197 KEWDYGKINLA

-1298 FNQITTDIS
+1298 FNQIITDIS
-1307 TKIVAKMKRLN
+1307 TKIIAKMKRLN

-1342 QNIESQ
+1342 QNVESQ
-1348 VASVVK
+1348 VSSVVK

-1390 EAVKLHVL
+1390 ETVKLHVL

-1456 ASFSTGYFAQCVNHM
+1456 AAFSTGYFAQCVNHM

-1481 EGTPGNPDAGKNR
+1481 EGTPGNPDGAKNR

-1499 AGSAQVVASMESDI
+1499 TGSAQVVASMESDI

-1523 VAAEVARFHTD
+1523 VAAEVMKVDTR
-1534 KPGTPTTKG
+1534 KPGETIITNDVKTDPHEWSDQWTTDVPQPNDPNTWVNDG
-1543 GDWEKTEGGDE
+1543 SGNV
-1554 WDTPPSN
+1554 TPPA
-1561 KPAWSEDTGDEGKEK
+1561 PADPIDSPNTGINIKG
-1576 VTVKDQKD
+1576 TG
-1584 TSNTN
+1584 S
-1589 PAGAPN
+1589 APN
-1595 VPNTPN
+1595 VPD
-1601 PAGAPNTPNTPNTPN
+1601 
-1616 VPNTPNTPPPSTT
+1616 
-1629 EENPLGV
+1629 EQKDF

>member
-1 MSNPEIKRAE
+1 MSNSEIKRAE

-25 NINEKI
+25 NIDEKI
-31 NETVDQKDVETL
+31 NEVVPQDDVDKL
-43 LKFREENAVALNLLK
+43 LKFREDNEVALHLLK
-58 QNFQSPEFQKK
+58 QNFQTPEFQKK
-69 FDDVL
+69 FDEVL

-82 KEATKQAKTQEDKAE
+82 KEATKQAKSQEDKAE
-97 MAVYLDQKN
+97 MAVYLNEKHI
-106 VFSKYNTALADIS
+106 FSKYDVALKDIS
-119 GSIAQLKEELKNPKD
+119 DSIVQLKEQLKNPKD
-134 RKDKKALKAQIDE
+134 RKDKKALKLQIEE
-147 LEDLE
+147 LENLG
-152 KQISK
+152 KQLVK

-164 RIGIEIT
+164 SIGTEIT
-171 ELNREILVDVEWYN
+171 QLNREIMVDVESYN
-185 VAEHNNFKVSGVE
+185 VAQHNNYEISWSE
-198 TKTDKQSLHKTAKEV
+198 TKTDKQRLHKTAKEV

-324 DIKDTD
+324 DIKDVDT
-330 AYNSGSNLR
+330 YNSGANLR

-427 ATPEERK
+427 VTPEERK
-434 QAFENVLN
+434 QAFENILN

-451 FQEKKLTVDDVIQD
+451 LQGKKLTVDDVIQD
-465 FATFTEVQNFL
+465 FETFTAVQNFL

-489 GENAFDEY
+489 GDNAFEEY
-497 KKAMAVDLPLTLEE
+497 KKAMTGKRLLTLEE
-511 RNMRDQVVEE
+511 QNEEDKKVEE
-521 GAREIIKEVWDK
+521 GAREIIKEVSDK
-533 VTEIEAKAAKAKAEG
+533 VTEIEAKSAKAKAEG

-610 FNFGARYSE
+610 FNFWARYSE

-643 KGFAWV
+643 KGFAGV
-649 SAGTNFLSIPI
+649 SAGTNLLSIPI
-660 LGWSAGLGYTFENSK
+660 LGGSAGLGYTFENSK
-675 QDKSLDDRSEKTF
+675 QDKSLDVRSENTF

-694 LIAPGIIGWNIN
+694 LIAPGIIGWDINI
-706 LGVDRDLDV
+706 GVDRDLDA

-720 QEKIKSSIGNLVVD
+720 QEKIKSSVGTLVVD
-734 FMSSSDEKNPEKK
+734 LMSSSDEKKSEKK

-774 TLEAAVKNLG
+774 TLESAVKNLG

-802 IAEEISSAYSQAWS
+802 IAEEISTAYSQAWS

-864 ESTQNFVAMRETW
+864 ESTQNFIDMRETW
-877 KWNRELVAESL
+877 KWNRELVDENLS
-888 RNNLVALE
+888 NNLIALE

-904 TLSLVADQDG
+904 TLLLVADQEG

-973 ADSKAMTLDIGAHRT
+973 ADSKAMTLDVGAHRT
-988 NKSAKIITK
+988 DKSAQIITK

-1004 SNQVNEWNLA
+1004 NNQVNEWNLN

-1032 EQKFARAFKELKEQ
+1032 EQKFARAFKELKDQ

-1055 SEYANLAI
+1055 AEYANLAI
-1063 ESTEDGKGWFLYDTK
+1063 ESTEDGKGWFLYDTE
-1078 KNYRIPWDTW
+1078 KNYRIPWATW
-1088 KPLIIPEGKHLVI
+1088 NPLIIPEGKHLVI

-1114 IKRGT
+1114 IKT
-1119 ENFKVKIEGL
+1119 WIENFKVKIEGL
-1129 PKAAPISADVL
+1129 SRKPQWHAEILKMDS
-1140 NVDPDIQGLIDGL
+1140 NVQANIEEL
-1153 YTNLSLLKSNAVRNV
+1153 YKNLSLLKSNAVRNV
-1168 AHKST
+1168 GHRLT
-1173 GRAELTNGYTA
+1173 GRPSLTKSYND
-1184 WRKALSDFCCELP
+1184 WRNVLKTICCGVDVDEANVNNAANIMDDLLQEMNSYVASIEWWNKKGDTWVFTQAL
-1197 KEWEYAKINLA
+1197 
-1208 ADKMI
+1208 
-1213 ALLVSMDKYIQHSD
+1213 KY
-1227 GANKAGIFKDI
+1227 
-1238 LEGAWGLSELKDKK
+1238 LRELKESKKPEDKI
-1252 DYASKVK
+1252 S
-1259 LQQLLLAL
+1259 LQQFLLAL
-1267 DGMFSRTANV
+1267 DGMFSRTTNV
-1277 RGTNENNKYQLQYG
+1277 RGTDEGNTYKLEYG
-1291 AESNKNT
+1291 AKSDDST
-1298 FNQITTDIS
+1298 FNKITTHI
-1307 TKIVAKMKRLN
+1307 TAKIVDRMKELHKN
-1318 AKKTGQFDCYED
+1318 KSEFDCFQD
-1330 YANLFKSMNEGT
+1330 YAKLFQSMNEGT
-1342 QNIESQ
+1342 KDIKSQ
-1348 VASVVK
+1348 VTSVLK
-1354 EGVIAYNYG
+1354 EWVIAYNYG
-1363 NPADMMRPIINPHII
+1363 NPDDMMRPIINPHII
-1378 EWTENKNKLPIP
+1378 EWTENKNKEPIP
-1390 EAVKLHVL
+1390 DAVKIHVL
-1398 QQLFQEDSILVVNI
+1398 KQLFNEDSILVRDIVQNI
-1412 LQSLKERTWS
+1412 KNQVWPDDASL
-1422 TQTLEEMRETVYAQL
+1422 TLESIRQAIYNGLEI
-1437 WSLLK
+1437 
-1442 WEAIDIWWKKVTMW
+1442 WEDGKFKSIDIWKKKVNIF
-1456 ASFSTGYFAQCVNHM
+1456 ANFSTAFFAQCVNHM
-1471 VMIGDLHFNV
+1471 VMIWDLQFNV
-1481 EGTPGNPDAGKNR
+1481 EGTPGNPDGGKNR

-1499 AGSAQVVASMESDI
+1499 SSSAQAVASMESDI

-1534 KPGTPTTKG
+1534 KPGTPTTEV
-1543 GDWEKTEGGDE
+1543 GDDEKTQPWDE

-1561 KPAWSEDTGDEGKEK
+1561 KPAWSEDTGNEGKGE

-1595 VPNTPN
+1595 VPPS
-1601 PAGAPNTPNTPNTPN
+1601 APT
-1616 VPNTPNTPPPSTT
+1616 PSTT
-1629 EENPLGV
+1629 EENPLDV

>member
-69 FDDVL
+69 FDEVL

-82 KEATKQAKTQEDKAE
+82 KEATKQAKSQEDKAE
-97 MAVYLDQKN
+97 MAVYLNEKHI
-106 VFSKYNTALADIS
+106 FSKYDVALKDIS
-119 GSIAQLKEELKNPKD
+119 DSIVQLKEQLKNPKD
-134 RKDKKALKAQIDE
+134 RKDKKALKLQIEE
-147 LEDLE
+147 LENLG
-152 KQISK
+152 KQLVK

-164 RIGIEIT
+164 SIGTEIT
-171 ELNREILVDVEWYN
+171 QLNREIMVDVESYN
-185 VAEHNNFKVSGVE
+185 VAQHNNYEISWSE
-198 TKTDKQSLHKTAKEV
+198 TKTDKQRLHKTAKEV

-225 QKLKLQP
+225 QKLKLQS

-247 VLKHSEKSVTSSGV
+247 VLNHSEKSVTSSGV

-269 LAHNDNVAFYTPE
+269 LAHSKNIAFYTPE
-282 DLIKKFE
+282 ELIKTFE

-298 SWWQRRWWERGITY
+298 NWRQRRWWERGITY

-324 DIKDTD
+324 DVKDAD
-330 AYNSGSNLR
+330 AYNSGANLR

-402 LDGMIVYGDT
+402 LDGMIAYGDT

-427 ATPEERK
+427 GTLEEKK
-434 QAFENVLN
+434 QAFENILN

-451 FQEKKLTVDDVIQD
+451 LQEKKLTVDDVIQD

-497 KKAMAVDLPLTLEE
+497 KKAMTTELPLTLEE
-511 RNMRDQVVEE
+511 RNARDKAVEE
-521 GAREIIKEVWDK
+521 GVQEITTKLPDNITK
-533 VTEIEAKAAKAKAEG
+533 IEAKAAKAKAEG

-643 KGFAWV
+643 KGFAGV
-649 SAGTNFLSIPI
+649 SAGTNLLSIPI
-660 LGWSAGLGYTFENSK
+660 LGGSAGLGYTFENSK
-675 QDKSLDDRSEKTF
+675 QDKSLDVRSENTF
-688 TFGVGG
+688 TLGVGG

-706 LGVDRDLDV
+706 VGVDRDLDA

-720 QEKIKSSIGNLVVD
+720 QEKIKTSVGSLVVD
-734 FMSSSDEKNPEKK
+734 LMSSSDEKNPEKK
-747 FTWEKYKF
+747 FTWEKFKF
-755 DEKILKEK
+755 DEKVFKEK

-802 IAEEISSAYSQAWS
+802 VAEEISSAYSQAWS

-855 RFHGSSDTK
+855 RFHGSSDRK

-877 KWNRELVAESL
+877 KWNRELVDENLS
-888 RNNLVALE
+888 NNLIALE

-904 TLSLVADQDG
+904 TLLLVADQDG

-933 LAKSNIALNPAIK
+933 LVKSNIALNPAIK

-988 NKSAKIITK
+988 DKSAQIVTK

-1004 SNQVNEWNLA
+1004 NNQVNEWNLN

-1032 EQKFARAFKELKEQ
+1032 EQKFSRAFKELKAQ
-1046 VVKAGYEFP
+1046 VAKAGYEFP
-1055 SEYANLAI
+1055 SEYANLSI
-1063 ESTEDGKGWFLYDTK
+1063 EKNTTEDGQTVYALFNNGALVIGDDL
-1078 KNYRIPWDTW
+1078 NAV
-1088 KPLIIPEGKHLVI
+1088 IIPEWKHLVI
-1101 DMTTGRSQLKFEE
+1101 DTTSGEVKFKFED
-1114 IKRGT
+1114 IQTGK

-1129 PKAAPISADVL
+1129 SKATPISADVL

-1197 KEWEYAKINLA
+1197 KEWDYGKINLA

-1442 WEAIDIWWKKVTMW
+1442 WEAIDIWLKKVTMS
-1456 ASFSTGYFAQCVNHM
+1456 AAFSTGYFAQCVNHM

-1481 EGTPGNPDAGKNR
+1481 QGTPDHPGGDKNK

-1499 AGSAQVVASMESDI
+1499 VGSAQVVASMESDI

-1534 KPGTPTTKG
+1534 KPGTPTTEV
-1543 GDWEKTEGGDE
+1543 GDDEKTQPWDE

-1561 KPAWSEDTGDEGKEK
+1561 KPAWSEDTANEGKGE

-1595 VPNTPN
+1595 VPPS
-1601 PAGAPNTPNTPNTPN
+1601 APT
-1616 VPNTPNTPPPSTT
+1616 PSTT
-1629 EENPLGV
+1629 EENPLDV

>member
-1 MSNPEIKRAE
+1 MSNPET
-11 DIKRELYLGAEKAK
+11 K
-25 NINEKI
+25 NIQTADKIKEGLYGTDIVDDQAVAELNKFVLEEKDGDKAITKKMLKENFFKYEPKI
-31 NETVDQKDVETL
+31 NEILNGKNQVSLIKKAFESAKTQDEKSELAVIFQQKHLSAKYD
-43 LKFREENAVALNLLK
+43 VALNEIRKSLSDVQKKLD
-58 QNFQSPEFQKK
+58 QEQSPQIKEKLRGLRTELENLQDSLQKELNNLTTEVA
-69 FDDVL
+69 DQISNLSRIIEAYDVVDQNEL
-74 KGNQVLLL
+74 TVKGS
-82 KEATKQAKTQEDKAE
+82 ETK
-97 MAVYLDQKN
+97 N
-106 VFSKYNTALADIS
+106 
-119 GSIAQLKEELKNPKD
+119 
-134 RKDKKALKAQIDE
+134 DKKRVHKIARETRKVFKELSSQE
-147 LEDLE
+147 LESKAKHVE
-152 KQISK
+152 IS
-157 EYADLKA
+157 
-164 RIGIEIT
+164 
-171 ELNREILVDVEWYN
+171 
-185 VAEHNNFKVSGVE
+185 
-198 TKTDKQSLHKTAKEV
+198 
-213 RKLFEKMSENAE
+213 
-225 QKLKLQP
+225 LKLQP
-232 AEKKIMR
+232 KETQIMR
-239 QFAGIVSD
+239 HFAGIVSD
-247 VLKHSEKSVTSSGV
+247 VIRDSGKSVTTDWTLI
-261 PVEKFILD
+261 EKFVLD
-269 LAHNDNVAFYTPE
+269 FIHNYSLNDFSDE
-282 DLIKKFE
+282 DIVKKFA
-289 DNGLVIKKE
+289 DNGLTIKKE
-298 SWWQRRWWERGITY
+298 SWLDRRAGQRWVVY
-312 LKDISNFYRASH
+312 LREVVDFYNASH
-324 DIKDTD
+324 DIKNAD
-330 AYNSGSNLR
+330 AYNSGANLR

-366 DLRKLPRNERFA
+366 DLRKLPRNERFS

-427 ATPEERK
+427 VTPEERK
-434 QAFENVLN
+434 QAFENILN

-451 FQEKKLTVDDVIQD
+451 LQEKKLTVDDVIQD
-465 FATFTEVQNFL
+465 FETFTAVQNFL

-497 KKAMAVDLPLTLEE
+497 KKAMTTDLPLTLEE

-533 VTEIEAKAAKAKAEG
+533 VTEIEAKSAKAKAEG

-643 KGFAWV
+643 KGFAGV
-649 SAGTNFLSIPI
+649 SAGTNLLSIPI
-660 LGWSAGLGYTFENSK
+660 LGGSAGLGYTFENSK
-675 QDKSLDDRSEKTF
+675 QDKSLDVRSEKTF
-688 TFGVGG
+688 TLGVGG

-706 LGVDRDLDV
+706 VGVDRDLDA

-720 QEKIKSSIGNLVVD
+720 QEKIKTSVGSLVVD
-734 FMSSSDEKNPEKK
+734 LMSSSDEKKSEEK
-747 FTWEKYKF
+747 FTWEKFKF

-802 IAEEISSAYSQAWS
+802 IAEEIANAYSQAWS

-864 ESTQNFVAMRETW
+864 ESIQNFIAMRETW
-877 KWNRELVAESL
+877 KWNRELVDENLS
-888 RNNLVALE
+888 NNLIALE
-896 QQLGVEKG
+896 QQLGVERG
-904 TLSLVADQDG
+904 TLLLVADQDG

-922 ADYIQISLDKL
+922 TDYIQISLDKL
-933 LAKSNIALNPAIK
+933 LAKSNIALSPAIK

-973 ADSKAMTLDIGAHRT
+973 ADSKAMTLDVGAHRT
-988 NKSAKIITK
+988 DKSAQIITK

-1004 SNQVNEWNLA
+1004 NNQVNERNLNS
-1014 PEAKIAP
+1014 EAKISP

-1032 EQKFARAFKELKEQ
+1032 EQKFARAFKELKAQ
-1046 VVKAGYEFP
+1046 VAKAGYEFP
-1055 SEYANLAI
+1055 SEYANLTI
-1063 ESTEDGKGWFLYDTK
+1063 EKNTTEDGKTVYALFNNGSLVTGDDL
-1078 KNYRIPWDTW
+1078 NAV
-1088 KPLIIPEGKHLVI
+1088 IIPEGKHLVI
-1101 DMTTGRSQLKFEE
+1101 DTTSGDVEFKFED
-1114 IKRGT
+1114 IQTGK
-1119 ENFKVKIEGL
+1119 ENFKVKFEGL
-1129 PKAAPISADVL
+1129 PKSAPISADVL

-1197 KEWEYAKINLA
+1197 KEWDYGKINLA

-1213 ALLVSMDKYIQHSD
+1213 ALLLDMDGYIQHSD
-1227 GANKAGIFKDI
+1227 GANKAGIFRDI
-1238 LEGAWGLSELKDKK
+1238 LGGSWGLYALKDKK

-1348 VASVVK
+1348 VSSVVK

-1422 TQTLEEMRETVYAQL
+1422 TQTLEEMREAVYAQL

-1442 WEAIDIWWKKVTMW
+1442 WEAIDIWLKKVTMS
-1456 ASFSTGYFAQCVNHM
+1456 AAFSTGYFAQCVNHM

-1481 EGTPGNPDAGKNR
+1481 EGTPGNPDGGKNR

-1499 AGSAQVVASMESDI
+1499 SSSAQAVASMESDI

-1543 GDWEKTEGGDE
+1543 GDDEGTQPWDE
-1554 WDTPPSN
+1554 WDSPN
-1561 KPAWSEDTGDEGKEK
+1561 KPGWTKDTGDEGKGG
-1576 VTVKDQKD
+1576 VTVKGGKD
-1584 TSNTN
+1584 TSNAN

-1601 PAGAPNTPNTPNTPN
+1601 VPSSAPT
-1616 VPNTPNTPPPSTT
+1616 PPSTT

>member
-1 MSNPEIKRAE
+1 MSNPET
-11 DIKRELYLGAEKAK
+11 K
-25 NINEKI
+25 NIQTADKIKEGLYGTDIVDDQAVAELNKFVLEEKDGDKAITKKMLKENFFKYEPKI
-31 NETVDQKDVETL
+31 NEILNGKNQVSLIKKAFESAKTQDEKSELAVIFQQKHLSAKYD
-43 LKFREENAVALNLLK
+43 VALNEIRKSLSDVQKKLD
-58 QNFQSPEFQKK
+58 QEQSPQIKEKLRGLRTELENLQDSLQKELNNLTTEVA
-69 FDDVL
+69 DQISNLSRIIEAYDVVDQNEL
-74 KGNQVLLL
+74 TVKGS
-82 KEATKQAKTQEDKAE
+82 ETK
-97 MAVYLDQKN
+97 N
-106 VFSKYNTALADIS
+106 
-119 GSIAQLKEELKNPKD
+119 
-134 RKDKKALKAQIDE
+134 DKKRVHKIARETRKVFKELSSQE
-147 LEDLE
+147 LESKAKHVE
-152 KQISK
+152 IS
-157 EYADLKA
+157 
-164 RIGIEIT
+164 
-171 ELNREILVDVEWYN
+171 
-185 VAEHNNFKVSGVE
+185 
-198 TKTDKQSLHKTAKEV
+198 
-213 RKLFEKMSENAE
+213 
-225 QKLKLQP
+225 LKLQP
-232 AEKKIMR
+232 KETQIMR
-239 QFAGIVSD
+239 HFAGIVSD
-247 VLKHSEKSVTSSGV
+247 VIRDSGKSVTTDWTLI
-261 PVEKFILD
+261 EKFVLD
-269 LAHNDNVAFYTPE
+269 FIHNYSLNDFSDE
-282 DLIKKFE
+282 DIVKKFA
-289 DNGLVIKKE
+289 DNGLTIKKE
-298 SWWQRRWWERGITY
+298 SWLDRRAGQRWVVY
-312 LKDISNFYRASH
+312 LREVVDFYNASH
-324 DIKDTD
+324 DIKNAD
-330 AYNSGSNLR
+330 AYNSGANLR

-366 DLRKLPRNERFA
+366 DLRKLPRNERFS

-427 ATPEERK
+427 VTPEERK
-434 QAFENVLN
+434 QAFENILN

-451 FQEKKLTVDDVIQD
+451 LQEKKLTVDDVIQD
-465 FATFTEVQNFL
+465 FETFTAVQNFL

-497 KKAMAVDLPLTLEE
+497 KKAMTTDLPLTLEE

-533 VTEIEAKAAKAKAEG
+533 VTEIEAKSAKAKAEG

-643 KGFAWV
+643 KGFAGV
-649 SAGTNFLSIPI
+649 SAGTNLLSIPI
-660 LGWSAGLGYTFENSK
+660 LGGSAGLGYTFENSK
-675 QDKSLDDRSEKTF
+675 QDKSLDVRSEKTF
-688 TFGVGG
+688 TLGVGG

-706 LGVDRDLDV
+706 VGVDRDLDA

-720 QEKIKSSIGNLVVD
+720 QEKIKTSVGSLVVD
-734 FMSSSDEKNPEKK
+734 LMSSSDEKKSEEK
-747 FTWEKYKF
+747 FTWEKFKF

-802 IAEEISSAYSQAWS
+802 IAEEIANAYSQAWS

-864 ESTQNFVAMRETW
+864 ESIQNFIDMRETW
-877 KWNRELVAESL
+877 KWNRELVDENLS
-888 RNNLVALE
+888 NNLIALE

-904 TLSLVADQDG
+904 TLLLVADQDG

-933 LAKSNIALNPAIK
+933 LAKSNIALNSAIK

-973 ADSKAMTLDIGAHRT
+973 ADSKAMTLDVGAHRT
-988 NKSAKIITK
+988 DKSAQIITK

-1004 SNQVNEWNLA
+1004 NNQVNEWNLA

-1032 EQKFARAFKELKEQ
+1032 EQKFARAFKELKDQ

-1063 ESTEDGKGWFLYDTK
+1063 ESTEDGKGWFLYDTE
-1078 KNYRIPWDTW
+1078 KNYRIPWATW
-1088 KPLIIPEGKHLVI
+1088 NPLIIPEGKHLVI

-1114 IKRGT
+1114 IKVWT

-1129 PKAAPISADVL
+1129 SKAAPISADVL
-1140 NVDPDIQGLIDGL
+1140 NVDPDIQGLIDAL
-1153 YTNLSLLKSNAVRNV
+1153 YSNLSLLKSNAVRNV

-1197 KEWEYAKINLA
+1197 KEWDYGKINLA

-1227 GANKAGIFKDI
+1227 GANKVGIFKDI

-1307 TKIVAKMKRLN
+1307 TKIIAKMKRLN

-1348 VASVVK
+1348 VSSVVK

-1422 TQTLEEMRETVYAQL
+1422 TQTLEEMREAVYAQL

-1442 WEAIDIWWKKVTMW
+1442 WEAIDIWLKKVTMS
-1456 ASFSTGYFAQCVNHM
+1456 AAFSTGYFAQCVNHM

-1481 EGTPGNPDAGKNR
+1481 EGTPGNPDGGKNR

-1499 AGSAQVVASMESDI
+1499 SSSAQAVASMESDI

-1543 GDWEKTEGGDE
+1543 GDDEGTQPWDE
-1554 WDTPPSN
+1554 WDSPN
-1561 KPAWSEDTGDEGKEK
+1561 KPGWTKDTGDEGKGG
-1576 VTVKDQKD
+1576 VTVKGGKD
-1584 TSNTN
+1584 TSNAN

-1601 PAGAPNTPNTPNTPN
+1601 VPSSAPT
-1616 VPNTPNTPPPSTT
+1616 PPSTT

>member
-69 FDDVL
+69 FDEVL

-82 KEATKQAKTQEDKAE
+82 KEATKQAKSQEDKAE
-97 MAVYLDQKN
+97 MAVYLNEKHI
-106 VFSKYNTALADIS
+106 FSKYDVALKDIS
-119 GSIAQLKEELKNPKD
+119 DSIVQLKEQLKNPKD
-134 RKDKKALKAQIDE
+134 RKDKKALKLQIEE
-147 LEDLE
+147 LENLG
-152 KQISK
+152 KQLVK

-164 RIGIEIT
+164 SIGTEIT
-171 ELNREILVDVEWYN
+171 QLNREIMVDVESYN
-185 VAEHNNFKVSGVE
+185 VAQHNNYEISWSE
-198 TKTDKQSLHKTAKEV
+198 TKTDKQRLHKTAKEV

-225 QKLKLQP
+225 QKLKLQS

-247 VLKHSEKSVTSSGV
+247 VLNHSEKSVTSSGV

-269 LAHNDNVAFYTPE
+269 LAHSKNIAFYTPE
-282 DLIKKFE
+282 ELIKTFE

-298 SWWQRRWWERGITY
+298 NWRQRRWWERGITY

-324 DIKDTD
+324 DVKDAD
-330 AYNSGSNLR
+330 AYNSGANLR

-402 LDGMIVYGDT
+402 LDGMIAYGDT

-427 ATPEERK
+427 GTLEEKK
-434 QAFENVLN
+434 QAFENILN

-451 FQEKKLTVDDVIQD
+451 LQEKKLTVDDVIQD
-465 FATFTEVQNFL
+465 FETFTAVQNFL

-497 KKAMAVDLPLTLEE
+497 KKAMTTELPLTLEE
-511 RNMRDQVVEE
+511 RNARDKAVEE
-521 GAREIIKEVWDK
+521 GVLEITTKLPDNITK
-533 VTEIEAKAAKAKAEG
+533 IEAKAAKAKAEG

-610 FNFGARYSE
+610 FNFWARYSE

-643 KGFAWV
+643 KGFAGV
-649 SAGTNFLSIPI
+649 SAGTNLLSIPI
-660 LGWSAGLGYTFENSK
+660 LGGSAGLGYTFENSK
-675 QDKSLDDRSEKTF
+675 QDKSLDVRSENTF
-688 TFGVGG
+688 TLGVGG

-706 LGVDRDLDV
+706 VGVDRDLDA

-720 QEKIKSSIGNLVVD
+720 QEKIKTSVGSLVVD
-734 FMSSSDEKNPEKK
+734 LMSSSDEKNPEKK
-747 FTWEKYKF
+747 FTWEKFKF
-755 DEKILKEK
+755 DEKVFKEK

-802 IAEEISSAYSQAWS
+802 VAEEISSAYSQAWS

-855 RFHGSSDTK
+855 RFHGSSDRK

-877 KWNRELVAESL
+877 KWNRELVDENLS
-888 RNNLVALE
+888 NNLIALE

-904 TLSLVADQDG
+904 TLLLVADQDG

-933 LAKSNIALNPAIK
+933 LVKSNIALNPAIK

-988 NKSAKIITK
+988 DKSAQIVTK

-1004 SNQVNEWNLA
+1004 NNQVNEWNLN

-1032 EQKFARAFKELKEQ
+1032 EQKFSRAFKELKAQ
-1046 VVKAGYEFP
+1046 VAKAGYEFP
-1055 SEYANLAI
+1055 SEYANLSI
-1063 ESTEDGKGWFLYDTK
+1063 EKNTTEDGQTVYALFNNGALVIGDDL
-1078 KNYRIPWDTW
+1078 NAV
-1088 KPLIIPEGKHLVI
+1088 IIPEWKHLVI
-1101 DMTTGRSQLKFEE
+1101 DTTSGEVKFKFED
-1114 IKRGT
+1114 IQTGK
-1119 ENFKVKIEGL
+1119 ENFKVKFEGL
-1129 PKAAPISADVL
+1129 PKSAPISADVL
-1140 NVDPDIQGLIDGL
+1140 NVDPDIQGLIDGV
-1153 YTNLSLLKSNAVRNV
+1153 YTNLSLLKSNAIRNV
-1168 AHKST
+1168 AHKAT
-1173 GRAELTNGYTA
+1173 GRASLTNGYVA

-1197 KEWEYAKINLA
+1197 KEWDYTKIDLA

-1213 ALLVSMDKYIQHSD
+1213 ALLLDMDGYIQHSD
-1227 GANKAGIFKDI
+1227 GANKAGIFRDI
-1238 LEGAWGLSELKDKK
+1238 LGGSWGLYALKEKT

-1267 DGMFSRTANV
+1267 DGMFSRTQNV

-1307 TKIVAKMKRLN
+1307 TKIVAKMKKLN

-1348 VASVVK
+1348 VSSVVK

-1390 EAVKLHVL
+1390 ETVKLHVL

-1456 ASFSTGYFAQCVNHM
+1456 AAFSTGYFAQCVNHM

-1481 EGTPGNPDAGKNR
+1481 EGTPGNPDGGKNR

-1499 AGSAQVVASMESDI
+1499 SSSAQAVASMESDI

-1543 GDWEKTEGGDE
+1543 GDDEGTQPWDE
-1554 WDTPPSN
+1554 WDSPN
-1561 KPAWSEDTGDEGKEK
+1561 KPGWTKDTGDEGKGG
-1576 VTVKDQKD
+1576 VTVKGGKD
-1584 TSNTN
+1584 TSNAN
-1589 PAGAPN
+1589 PAGA
-1595 VPNTPN
+1595 
-1601 PAGAPNTPNTPNTPN
+1601 PN

>member
-25 NINEKI
+25 NIDEKI
-31 NETVDQKDVETL
+31 NEVVPQDDVDKL
-43 LKFREENAVALNLLK
+43 LKFREDNEVALHLLK
-58 QNFQSPEFQKK
+58 QNFQTPEFQKK
-69 FDDVL
+69 FDEVL

-82 KEATKQAKTQEDKAE
+82 KEATKQAKSQEDKAE
-97 MAVYLDQKN
+97 MAVYLNEKHI
-106 VFSKYNTALADIS
+106 FSKYDVALKDIWD
-119 GSIAQLKEELKNPKD
+119 SIVQLKEQLKNPKD
-134 RKDKKALKAQIDE
+134 RKDKKALKLQIEE
-147 LEDLE
+147 LENLG
-152 KQISK
+152 KQLVK

-164 RIGIEIT
+164 SIGTEIT
-171 ELNREILVDVEWYN
+171 QLNREIMVDVESYN
-185 VAEHNNFKVSGVE
+185 VAQHNNYEISWSE
-198 TKTDKQSLHKTAKEV
+198 TKTDKQRLHKTAKEV

-225 QKLKLQP
+225 QKLKLQS

-247 VLKHSEKSVTSSGV
+247 VLNHSEKSVTSSGV

-269 LAHNDNVAFYTPE
+269 LAHSKNIAFYTPE
-282 DLIKKFE
+282 DLIKTFE

-298 SWWQRRWWERGITY
+298 NWRQRRWWERGITY

-324 DIKDTD
+324 DVKDAD
-330 AYNSGSNLR
+330 AYNSGANLR

-353 ALDTFNPEVEKAL
+353 ALDTFNPEMEKAL
-366 DLRKLPRNERFA
+366 DLRKLPKNERFA

-402 LDGMIVYGDT
+402 LDGMIAYGDT
-412 GIKGGN
+412 GIKWGN

-427 ATPEERK
+427 VTLEEK
-434 QAFENVLN
+434 KHAFENILN

-451 FQEKKLTVDDVIQD
+451 LQEKKLTVDDVIQD
-465 FATFTEVQNFL
+465 FETFTAVQNFL

-497 KKAMAVDLPLTLEE
+497 KKAMTTELPLTLEE
-511 RNMRDQVVEE
+511 RNARDKAVEE
-521 GAREIIKEVWDK
+521 GVLEITTKLPDNITK
-533 VTEIEAKAAKAKAEG
+533 IEAKAAKAKAEG

-569 DAKLLREG
+569 DANLLREG

-610 FNFGARYSE
+610 FNFWARYSE

-643 KGFAWV
+643 KGFAGV
-649 SAGTNFLSIPI
+649 SAGTNLLSIPI
-660 LGWSAGLGYTFENSK
+660 LGGNAGLGYTFENSK
-675 QDKSLDDRSEKTF
+675 QDKSLDVRSENTF
-688 TFGVGG
+688 TLGVGG

-706 LGVDRDLDV
+706 VGVDRDLDA

-720 QEKIKSSIGNLVVD
+720 QEKIKTSVGSLVVD
-734 FMSSSDEKNPEKK
+734 LMSSSDEKNPEKK
-747 FTWEKYKF
+747 FTWEKFKF
-755 DEKILKEK
+755 DEKVFKEK

-831 GAGLSVS
+831 GAGLSLG

-855 RFHGSSDTK
+855 NFNGTSDTK

-877 KWNRELVAESL
+877 KWNRELVDESL
-888 RNNLVALE
+888 SNNLIALE

-914 AAVEEWKD
+914 SSVEEWKD
-922 ADYIQISLDKL
+922 ANYIQISLDKL
-933 LAKSNIALNPAIK
+933 LAKSNIALNSAIK

-988 NKSAKIITK
+988 DKSAQIITK
-997 DSVNDFL
+997 DLVNDFL
-1004 SNQVNEWNLA
+1004 NNQVNEWNLN

-1032 EQKFARAFKELKEQ
+1032 EQKFARAFKELKAQ
-1046 VVKAGYEFP
+1046 VAKAGYEFP
-1055 SEYANLAI
+1055 SEYANLSI
-1063 ESTEDGKGWFLYDTK
+1063 EKNTTEDGQTVYALFNNGALVIGDDL
-1078 KNYRIPWDTW
+1078 NAV
-1088 KPLIIPEGKHLVI
+1088 IIPEWKHLVI
-1101 DMTTGRSQLKFEE
+1101 DTTSGEVKFKFED
-1114 IKRGT
+1114 IQTGK
-1119 ENFKVKIEGL
+1119 ENFKVKFEGL

-1197 KEWEYAKINLA
+1197 KEWDYGKINLA

-1307 TKIVAKMKRLN
+1307 TKIIAKMKRLN

-1342 QNIESQ
+1342 QNVESQ
-1348 VASVVK
+1348 VSSVVK

-1390 EAVKLHVL
+1390 ETVKLHVL

-1456 ASFSTGYFAQCVNHM
+1456 AAFSTGYFAQCVNHM

-1481 EGTPGNPDAGKNR
+1481 EGTPGNPDGGKNR

-1523 VAAEVARFHTD
+1523 VAAEVMKVDTR
-1534 KPGTPTTKG
+1534 KPGEIIITNEVETDPHDWSDQWTPDVPQPNDPNTWVNDG
-1543 GDWEKTEGGDE
+1543 SGNV
-1554 WDTPPSN
+1554 TPPA
-1561 KPAWSEDTGDEGKEK
+1561 PADPIDSPNTGINIKG
-1576 VTVKDQKD
+1576 TG
-1584 TSNTN
+1584 S
-1589 PAGAPN
+1589 APN
-1595 VPNTPN
+1595 VPD
-1601 PAGAPNTPNTPNTPN
+1601 
-1616 VPNTPNTPPPSTT
+1616 
-1629 EENPLGV
+1629 EQKDF

>member
-1 MSNPEIKRAE
+1 MSNPET
-11 DIKRELYLGAEKAK
+11 K
-25 NINEKI
+25 NIQTADKIKEGLYGTDIVDDQAVAELNKFVLEEKDGDKAITKKMLKENFSKYEPKI
-31 NETVDQKDVETL
+31 NEILNGKNQVSLIKKAFESAKTQDEKSELAVIFQQKHLSAKYD
-43 LKFREENAVALNLLK
+43 VALNEIRKSLSDVQKKLD
-58 QNFQSPEFQKK
+58 QEQSPQIKEKLRGLRTELENLQDSLQKELN
-69 FDDVL
+69 DLTTEVADQISNLSRIIEAYDVVDQNEL
-74 KGNQVLLL
+74 TVKGS
-82 KEATKQAKTQEDKAE
+82 ETK
-97 MAVYLDQKN
+97 N
-106 VFSKYNTALADIS
+106 
-119 GSIAQLKEELKNPKD
+119 
-134 RKDKKALKAQIDE
+134 DKKRVHKIARETRKVFKELSSQE
-147 LEDLE
+147 LESKAKHVE
-152 KQISK
+152 IS
-157 EYADLKA
+157 
-164 RIGIEIT
+164 
-171 ELNREILVDVEWYN
+171 
-185 VAEHNNFKVSGVE
+185 
-198 TKTDKQSLHKTAKEV
+198 
-213 RKLFEKMSENAE
+213 
-225 QKLKLQP
+225 LKLQP
-232 AEKKIMR
+232 KETQIMR
-239 QFAGIVSD
+239 HFAGIVSD
-247 VLKHSEKSVTSSGV
+247 VIRDSGKSVTTDWTLI
-261 PVEKFILD
+261 EKFVLD
-269 LAHNDNVAFYTPE
+269 FIHNYSLNDFSDE
-282 DLIKKFE
+282 DIVKKFA
-289 DNGLVIKKE
+289 DNGLTIKKE
-298 SWWQRRWWERGITY
+298 SWLDRRAGQRWVVY
-312 LKDISNFYRASH
+312 LREVADFYNASH
-324 DIKDTD
+324 DIKNAD
-330 AYNSGSNLR
+330 AYNSGANLR

-366 DLRKLPRNERFA
+366 DLRKLPRNERFS

-402 LDGMIVYGDT
+402 LDGMIAYGDT
-412 GIKGGN
+412 GIKWGN

-427 ATPEERK
+427 VTLEEK
-434 QAFENVLN
+434 KHAFENILN

-451 FQEKKLTVDDVIQD
+451 LQEKKLTVDDVIQD
-465 FATFTEVQNFL
+465 FETFTAVQNFL

-497 KKAMAVDLPLTLEE
+497 KKAMTTELPLTLEE
-511 RNMRDQVVEE
+511 RNARDKAVEE
-521 GAREIIKEVWDK
+521 GVQEITTKLPDNITK
-533 VTEIEAKAAKAKAEG
+533 IEAKAAKAKAEG

-610 FNFGARYSE
+610 FNFWARYSE

-643 KGFAWV
+643 KGFAGV
-649 SAGTNFLSIPI
+649 SAGTNLLSIPI
-660 LGWSAGLGYTFENSK
+660 LGGSAGLGYTFENSK
-675 QDKSLDDRSEKTF
+675 QDKSLDVRSENTF
-688 TFGVGG
+688 TLGVGG

-706 LGVDRDLDV
+706 VGVDRDLDA

-720 QEKIKSSIGNLVVD
+720 QEKIKTSVGSLVVD
-734 FMSSSDEKNPEKK
+734 LMSSSDEKNPEKK
-747 FTWEKYKF
+747 FTWEKFKF
-755 DEKILKEK
+755 DEKVFKEK

-802 IAEEISSAYSQAWS
+802 VAEEISSAYSQAWS

-855 RFHGSSDTK
+855 RFHGSSDRK

-877 KWNRELVAESL
+877 KWNRELVDENLS
-888 RNNLVALE
+888 NNLIALE

-904 TLSLVADQDG
+904 TLLLVADQDG

-933 LAKSNIALNPAIK
+933 LVKSNIALNPAIK

-973 ADSKAMTLDIGAHRT
+973 SDSKAMTLDIGAHRT
-988 NKSAKIITK
+988 DKSAQIITK

-1004 SNQVNEWNLA
+1004 NNQVNEWNLN

-1032 EQKFARAFKELKEQ
+1032 EQKFSRAFKELKAQ
-1046 VVKAGYEFP
+1046 VAKAGYEFP

-1063 ESTEDGKGWFLYDTK
+1063 ESTEDGKGWFLYDTE

-1140 NVDPDIQGLIDGL
+1140 NVNQDIQNLIDGL

-1197 KEWEYAKINLA
+1197 KEWDYGKINLA

-1307 TKIVAKMKRLN
+1307 TKIIAKMKRLN

-1348 VASVVK
+1348 VSSVVK

-1390 EAVKLHVL
+1390 ETVKLHVL

-1442 WEAIDIWWKKVTMW
+1442 WEAIDIWLKKVTMS
-1456 ASFSTGYFAQCVNHM
+1456 AAFSTGYFAQCVNHM

-1481 EGTPGNPDAGKNR
+1481 EGSPDHPDGAKNK

-1513 QNNNTTRRFA
+1513 QNNNTTRRVA
-1523 VAAEVARFHTD
+1523 VAAEIARFHTD

-1543 GDWEKTEGGDE
+1543 GDDEGTQPWDE
-1554 WDTPPSN
+1554 WDSPN
-1561 KPAWSEDTGDEGKEK
+1561 KPGWTKDTGDEGKGG
-1576 VTVKDQKD
+1576 VTVKGGKD
-1584 TSNTN
+1584 ISNAN
-1589 PAGAPN
+1589 PAGA
-1595 VPNTPN
+1595 
-1601 PAGAPNTPNTPNTPN
+1601 PN

>member
-1 MSNPEIKRAE
+1 MINPEIKRAE

-25 NINEKI
+25 NIDEKI
-31 NETVDQKDVETL
+31 NEVVPQDDVDKL
-43 LKFREENAVALNLLK
+43 LKFREDNEVALHLLK
-58 QNFQSPEFQKK
+58 QNFQTPEFQKK
-69 FDDVL
+69 FDEVL

-82 KEATKQAKTQEDKAE
+82 KEATKQAKSQEDKAE
-97 MAVYLDQKN
+97 MAVYLNEKHI
-106 VFSKYNTALADIS
+106 FSKYDVALKDIS
-119 GSIAQLKEELKNPKD
+119 DSIVQLKEQLKNPKD
-134 RKDKKALKAQIDE
+134 RKDKKALKLQIEE
-147 LEDLE
+147 LENLG
-152 KQISK
+152 KQLVK

-164 RIGIEIT
+164 SIGTEIT
-171 ELNREILVDVEWYN
+171 QLNREIMVDVESYN
-185 VAEHNNFKVSGVE
+185 VAQHNNYEISWSE
-198 TKTDKQSLHKTAKEV
+198 TKTDKQRLHKTAKEV

-225 QKLKLQP
+225 QKLKLQS

-247 VLKHSEKSVTSSGV
+247 VLNHSEKSVTSSGV

-269 LAHNDNVAFYTPE
+269 LAHSKNIAFYTPE
-282 DLIKKFE
+282 DLIKTFE

-298 SWWQRRWWERGITY
+298 NWRQRRWWERGITY

-324 DIKDTD
+324 DVKDAD
-330 AYNSGSNLR
+330 AYNSGANLR

-353 ALDTFNPEVEKAL
+353 ALDTFNPEMEKAL
-366 DLRKLPRNERFA
+366 DLRKLPKNERFA

-402 LDGMIVYGDT
+402 LDGMIAYGDT
-412 GIKGGN
+412 GIKWGN

-427 ATPEERK
+427 VTLEEK
-434 QAFENVLN
+434 KHAFENILN

-451 FQEKKLTVDDVIQD
+451 LQEKKLTVDDVIQD
-465 FATFTEVQNFL
+465 FETFTAVQNFL

-497 KKAMAVDLPLTLEE
+497 KKAMTTELPLTLEE
-511 RNMRDQVVEE
+511 RNARDKAVEE
-521 GAREIIKEVWDK
+521 GVLEITTKLPDNITK
-533 VTEIEAKAAKAKAEG
+533 IEAKAAKAKAEG

-569 DAKLLREG
+569 DANLLREG

-610 FNFGARYSE
+610 FNFWARYSE

-643 KGFAWV
+643 KGFAGV
-649 SAGTNFLSIPI
+649 SAGTNLLSIPI
-660 LGWSAGLGYTFENSK
+660 LGGNAGLGYTFENSK
-675 QDKSLDDRSEKTF
+675 QDKSLDVRSENTF
-688 TFGVGG
+688 TLGVGG
-694 LIAPGIIGWNIN
+694 LIAPGIIGWTIN
-706 LGVDRDLDV
+706 VGVDRDLDA

-720 QEKIKSSIGNLVVD
+720 QEKIKTSVGSLVVD
-734 FMSSSDEKNPEKK
+734 LMSSSDEKNPEKK
-747 FTWEKYKF
+747 FTWEKFKF
-755 DEKILKEK
+755 DEKVFKEK

-855 RFHGSSDTK
+855 RFHGSSDRK

-877 KWNRELVAESL
+877 KWNRELVDENLS
-888 RNNLVALE
+888 NNLIALE

-914 AAVEEWKD
+914 SSVEVWKD
-922 ADYIQISLDKL
+922 ANYIQISLDKL

-988 NKSAKIITK
+988 DKSAQIITK

-1004 SNQVNEWNLA
+1004 NNQVNEWNLN

-1032 EQKFARAFKELKEQ
+1032 EQKFARAFKELKAQ
-1046 VVKAGYEFP
+1046 VAKAGYEFP
-1055 SEYANLAI
+1055 SEYANLSI
-1063 ESTEDGKGWFLYDTK
+1063 EKNTTEDGQTVYALFNNGALVIGDDL
-1078 KNYRIPWDTW
+1078 NAV
-1088 KPLIIPEGKHLVI
+1088 IIPEWKHLVI
-1101 DMTTGRSQLKFEE
+1101 DTTSGEVKFKFED
-1114 IKRGT
+1114 IQTGK
-1119 ENFKVKIEGL
+1119 ENFKVKFEGL

-1173 GRAELTNGYTA
+1173 GRAELTNGYTV

-1197 KEWEYAKINLA
+1197 KEWDYGKINLV

-1307 TKIVAKMKRLN
+1307 TKIIAKMKRLN

-1342 QNIESQ
+1342 QNVESQ
-1348 VASVVK
+1348 VSSVVK

-1390 EAVKLHVL
+1390 ETVKLHVL

-1456 ASFSTGYFAQCVNHM
+1456 AAFSTGYFAQCVNHM

-1481 EGTPGNPDAGKNR
+1481 EGSPDHPDGAKNK

-1499 AGSAQVVASMESDI
+1499 TGSAQVVASMESDI

-1523 VAAEVARFHTD
+1523 VAAEVMKVDTR
-1534 KPGTPTTKG
+1534 KPGETIITNDVKTDPHEWSDQWTTDVPQPNDPNTWVNDG
-1543 GDWEKTEGGDE
+1543 SGNV
-1554 WDTPPSN
+1554 TPPA
-1561 KPAWSEDTGDEGKEK
+1561 PADPIDSPNTGINIKG
-1576 VTVKDQKD
+1576 TG
-1584 TSNTN
+1584 S
-1589 PAGAPN
+1589 APN
-1595 VPNTPN
+1595 VPD
-1601 PAGAPNTPNTPNTPN
+1601 
-1616 VPNTPNTPPPSTT
+1616 
-1629 EENPLGV
+1629 EQKDF

>member
-1 MSNPEIKRAE
+1 MINPEIKRAE

-25 NINEKI
+25 NIDEKI
-31 NETVDQKDVETL
+31 NEVVPQDDVDKL
-43 LKFREENAVALNLLK
+43 LKFREDNEVALHLLK
-58 QNFQSPEFQKK
+58 QNFQTPEFQKK
-69 FDDVL
+69 FDEVL

-82 KEATKQAKTQEDKAE
+82 KEATKQAKSQEDKAE
-97 MAVYLDQKN
+97 MAVYLNEKHI
-106 VFSKYNTALADIS
+106 FSKYDVALKDIS
-119 GSIAQLKEELKNPKD
+119 DSIVQLKEQLKNPKD
-134 RKDKKALKAQIDE
+134 RKDKKALKLQIEE
-147 LEDLE
+147 LENLG
-152 KQISK
+152 KQLVK

-164 RIGIEIT
+164 SIGTEIT
-171 ELNREILVDVEWYN
+171 QLNREIMVDVESYN
-185 VAEHNNFKVSGVE
+185 VAQHNNYEISWSE
-198 TKTDKQSLHKTAKEV
+198 TKTDKQRLHKTAKEV

-225 QKLKLQP
+225 QKLKLQS

-247 VLKHSEKSVTSSGV
+247 VLNHSEKSVTSSGV

-269 LAHNDNVAFYTPE
+269 LAHSKNIAFYTPE
-282 DLIKKFE
+282 DLIKTFE

-298 SWWQRRWWERGITY
+298 NWRQRRWWERGITY

-324 DIKDTD
+324 DVKDAD
-330 AYNSGSNLR
+330 AYNSGANLR

-353 ALDTFNPEVEKAL
+353 ALDTFNPEMEKAL
-366 DLRKLPRNERFA
+366 DLRKLPKNERFA

-402 LDGMIVYGDT
+402 LDGMIAYGDT
-412 GIKGGN
+412 GIKWGN

-427 ATPEERK
+427 VTLEEK
-434 QAFENVLN
+434 KHAFENILN

-451 FQEKKLTVDDVIQD
+451 LQEKKLTVDDVIQD
-465 FATFTEVQNFL
+465 FETFTAVQNFL

-497 KKAMAVDLPLTLEE
+497 KKAMTTELPLTLEE
-511 RNMRDQVVEE
+511 RNARDKAVEE
-521 GAREIIKEVWDK
+521 GVLEITTKLPDNITK
-533 VTEIEAKAAKAKAEG
+533 IEAKAAKAKAEG

-569 DAKLLREG
+569 DANLLREG

-610 FNFGARYSE
+610 FNFWARYSE

-643 KGFAWV
+643 KGFAGV
-649 SAGTNFLSIPI
+649 SAGTNLLSIPI
-660 LGWSAGLGYTFENSK
+660 LGGNAGLGYTFENSK
-675 QDKSLDDRSEKTF
+675 QDKSLDVRSENTF
-688 TFGVGG
+688 TLGVGG

-706 LGVDRDLDV
+706 VGVDRDLDA

-720 QEKIKSSIGNLVVD
+720 QEKIKTSVGSLVVD
-734 FMSSSDEKNPEKK
+734 LMSSSDEKNPEKK
-747 FTWEKYKF
+747 FTWEKFKF
-755 DEKILKEK
+755 DEKVFKEK

-831 GAGLSVS
+831 GAGLSLG

-855 RFHGSSDTK
+855 NFNGTSDTK

-877 KWNRELVAESL
+877 KWNRELVDESL
-888 RNNLVALE
+888 SNNLIALE

-914 AAVEEWKD
+914 SSVEEWKD
-922 ADYIQISLDKL
+922 ANYIQISLDKL

-988 NKSAKIITK
+988 DKSAQIITK

-1004 SNQVNEWNLA
+1004 NNQVNEWNLN

-1032 EQKFARAFKELKEQ
+1032 EQKFARAFKELKAQ
-1046 VVKAGYEFP
+1046 VAKAGYEFP
-1055 SEYANLAI
+1055 SEYANLSI
-1063 ESTEDGKGWFLYDTK
+1063 EKNTTEDGQTVYALFNNGALVIGDDL
-1078 KNYRIPWDTW
+1078 NAV
-1088 KPLIIPEGKHLVI
+1088 IIPEWKHLVI
-1101 DMTTGRSQLKFEE
+1101 DTTSGEVKFKFED
-1114 IKRGT
+1114 IQTGK
-1119 ENFKVKIEGL
+1119 ENFKVKFEGL

-1173 GRAELTNGYTA
+1173 GRAELTNGYTV

-1197 KEWEYAKINLA
+1197 KEWDYGKINLV

-1307 TKIVAKMKRLN
+1307 TKIIAKMKRLN

-1342 QNIESQ
+1342 QNVESQ
-1348 VASVVK
+1348 VSSVVK

-1363 NPADMMRPIINPHII
+1363 NPADMMRPIINPHIT

-1390 EAVKLHVL
+1390 ETVKLHVL

-1456 ASFSTGYFAQCVNHM
+1456 AAFSTGYFAQCVNHM

-1481 EGTPGNPDAGKNR
+1481 EGSPDHPDGAKNK

-1499 AGSAQVVASMESDI
+1499 TGSAQVVASMESDI

-1523 VAAEVARFHTD
+1523 VAAEVMKVDTR
-1534 KPGTPTTKG
+1534 KPGETIITNDVKTDPHEWSDQWTTDVPQPNDPNTWVNDG
-1543 GDWEKTEGGDE
+1543 SGNV
-1554 WDTPPSN
+1554 TPPA
-1561 KPAWSEDTGDEGKEK
+1561 PADPIDSPNTGINIKG
-1576 VTVKDQKD
+1576 TG
-1584 TSNTN
+1584 S
-1589 PAGAPN
+1589 APN
-1595 VPNTPN
+1595 VPD
-1601 PAGAPNTPNTPNTPN
+1601 
-1616 VPNTPNTPPPSTT
+1616 
-1629 EENPLGV
+1629 EQKDF

>member
-106 VFSKYNTALADIS
+106 VFGKYNTALADIS

-134 RKDKKALKAQIDE
+134 GKDKKALKAQIDE

-171 ELNREILVDVEWYN
+171 ELNRDILVDVEWYN
-185 VAEHNNFKVSGVE
+185 VAAQNNFKVSGVE
-198 TKTDKQSLHKTAKEV
+198 TKTDKQRLHKTAKEV

-269 LAHNDNVAFYTPE
+269 LAHDDNVAFYTPE

-324 DIKDTD
+324 DIKDAD
-330 AYNSGSNLR
+330 AYNSGANLR

-427 ATPEERK
+427 VTPEERK
-434 QAFENVLN
+434 QAFGNILN

-451 FQEKKLTVDDVIQD
+451 LQGKKLTVDDVIQD
-465 FATFTEVQNFL
+465 FETFTAVQNFL

-489 GENAFDEY
+489 GDNAFEEY
-497 KKAMAVDLPLTLEE
+497 KKAMAGKRLLTLEE
-511 RNMRDQVVEE
+511 QNEEDKKVEE

-533 VTEIEAKAAKAKAEG
+533 VTEIEAKSAKAKAEG

-643 KGFAWV
+643 KGFAGV
-649 SAGTNFLSIPI
+649 SAGTNLLSIPI
-660 LGWSAGLGYTFENSK
+660 LGGSAGLGYTFENSK
-675 QDKSLDDRSEKTF
+675 QDKSLDVRSEKTF
-688 TFGVGG
+688 TLGVGG
-694 LIAPGIIGWNIN
+694 LIAPSVIGWNIN
-706 LGVDRDLDV
+706 IGIDRDLDA

-720 QEKIKSSIGNLVVD
+720 QEKIKSSVGSLVVD
-734 FMSSSDEKNPEKK
+734 LMSSSDEKNSEKK

-763 LEARYPKTKKE
+763 LEAKYPKTKKE
-774 TLEAAVKNLG
+774 TLESAVKNLG

-802 IAEEISSAYSQAWS
+802 IAEEISTAYSQAWS

-864 ESTQNFVAMRETW
+864 ESIQNFIDMRETW
-877 KWNRELVAESL
+877 KWNRELVDENLS
-888 RNNLVALE
+888 NNLIALE

-904 TLSLVADQDG
+904 TLLLVADQDG

-933 LAKSNIALNPAIK
+933 LAKSNIALSPAIK

-988 NKSAKIITK
+988 DKSAQIITK

-1004 SNQVNEWNLA
+1004 NNQVNEWNLA

-1021 EKLPKLAASLD
+1021 EKLPKLVASLD
-1032 EQKFARAFKELKEQ
+1032 EQKFARAFKELKDQ

-1055 SEYANLAI
+1055 SEYANLTI
-1063 ESTEDGKGWFLYDTK
+1063 K
-1078 KNYRIPWDTW
+1078 KNATNKEGKPVYALFGNESFVKDGNWE
-1088 KPLIIPEGKHLVI
+1088 PLIIPEEKHLVI
-1101 DMTTGRSQLKFEE
+1101 DATGGEVKFKFED
-1114 IKRGT
+1114 IQTGK
-1119 ENFKVKIEGL
+1119 ENFKVKFEGL

-1140 NVDPDIQGLIDGL
+1140 NVDPDIQGLINGL
-1153 YTNLSLLKSNAVRNV
+1153 YTNLSLLKSHAIRNV
-1168 AHKST
+1168 AHGET
-1173 GRAELTNGYTA
+1173 GRASLTNGYAA

-1197 KEWEYAKINLA
+1197 KEWDYTKIDLA

-1213 ALLVSMDKYIQHSD
+1213 ALLLDMDNYILHSD
-1227 GANKAGIFKDI
+1227 GANKAGIFQDI
-1238 LEGAWGLSELKDKK
+1238 LGGSWGLHALKEKT

-1348 VASVVK
+1348 VTSVVK

-1398 QQLFQEDSILVVNI
+1398 QQLFQEDSILVANI
-1412 LQSLKERTWS
+1412 LQSLKQRTWT

-1481 EGTPGNPDAGKNR
+1481 GGTPGNPDGGKNR

-1534 KPGTPTTKG
+1534 KPDTPTTGG
-1543 GDWEKTEGGDE
+1543 GDGEKTQPWDE
-1554 WDTPPSN
+1554 WESPN
-1561 KPAWSEDTGDEGKEK
+1561 KPGWSEDTGDEGKGE
-1576 VTVKDQKD
+1576 VTVKDPKD

-1595 VPNTPN
+1595 VPPS
-1601 PAGAPNTPNTPNTPN
+1601 APT
-1616 VPNTPNTPPPSTT
+1616 PSTT
-1629 EENPLGV
+1629 EENPLDV

>member
-1 MSNPEIKRAE
+1 MSNLET
-11 DIKRELYLGAEKAK
+11 K
-25 NINEKI
+25 NIQTADKIKEGLYGTDIVDDQAVAELNKFVLEEKDGDKAITKKMLKENFSKYEPKI
-31 NETVDQKDVETL
+31 NEILNGKNQVSLIKKAFESAKTQDEKSELAVIFQQKHLSSKYD
-43 LKFREENAVALNLLK
+43 VALNEIRKSL
-58 QNFQSPEFQKK
+58 SDVQKK
-69 FDDVL
+69 
-74 KGNQVLLL
+74 
-82 KEATKQAKTQEDKAE
+82 
-97 MAVYLDQKN
+97 LDQEQSSQIKEKLRGLRTELENLQDSLQKELNDLTTEVADQISNLSRIIEAYDVVDQNELTVKGSETKN
-106 VFSKYNTALADIS
+106 
-119 GSIAQLKEELKNPKD
+119 
-134 RKDKKALKAQIDE
+134 DKKRVHKIARETRKVFKELSSQE
-147 LEDLE
+147 LESKAKHVE
-152 KQISK
+152 IS
-157 EYADLKA
+157 
-164 RIGIEIT
+164 
-171 ELNREILVDVEWYN
+171 
-185 VAEHNNFKVSGVE
+185 
-198 TKTDKQSLHKTAKEV
+198 
-213 RKLFEKMSENAE
+213 
-225 QKLKLQP
+225 LKLQP
-232 AEKKIMR
+232 KETQIMR
-239 QFAGIVSD
+239 HFAGIVSD
-247 VLKHSEKSVTSSGV
+247 VIRDSGKSVTTDWTLI
-261 PVEKFILD
+261 EKFVLD
-269 LAHNDNVAFYTPE
+269 FIHNYSLNDFSDE
-282 DLIKKFE
+282 DIVKKFA
-289 DNGLVIKKE
+289 DNGLTIKKE
-298 SWWQRRWWERGITY
+298 SWLDRRAGQRWVVY
-312 LKDISNFYRASH
+312 LREVADFYNASH
-324 DIKDTD
+324 DIKNAD
-330 AYNSGSNLR
+330 AYNSGANLR

-366 DLRKLPRNERFA
+366 DLRKLPKNERFA

-427 ATPEERK
+427 VTPEERK
-434 QAFENVLN
+434 QAFENILN

-451 FQEKKLTVDDVIQD
+451 LQEKKLTVDDVIQD
-465 FATFTEVQNFL
+465 FETFTAVQNFL

-497 KKAMAVDLPLTLEE
+497 KKAMTTDLPLTLEE

-533 VTEIEAKAAKAKAEG
+533 VTEIEAKSAKAKAEG

-610 FNFGARYSE
+610 FNFWARYSE

-643 KGFAWV
+643 KGFAGV
-649 SAGTNFLSIPI
+649 SAGTNLLSIPI
-660 LGWSAGLGYTFENSK
+660 LGGSAGLGYTFENSK
-675 QDKSLDDRSEKTF
+675 QDKSLDDRSQKTF

-706 LGVDRDLDV
+706 LGVDRDLDA

-720 QEKIKSSIGNLVVD
+720 QEKIKSSVGTLVVD
-734 FMSSSDEKNPEKK
+734 LMSSSDEKKSEKK

-774 TLEAAVKNLG
+774 TLDATVKNLG

-789 YDWVEMNEANVSL
+789 YDWVEMDEANVSL

-831 GAGLSVS
+831 GAGLSLS

-864 ESTQNFVAMRETW
+864 ESIQNFIDMRETW
-877 KWNRELVAESL
+877 KWNRELVDENLS
-888 RNNLVALE
+888 NNLIALE

-904 TLSLVADQDG
+904 TLLLVADQEG

-973 ADSKAMTLDIGAHRT
+973 SDSKAMTLDVGAHRT
-988 NKSAKIITK
+988 DKSAQIITK

-1004 SNQVNEWNLA
+1004 NNQVNEWNLN

-1021 EKLPKLAASLD
+1021 EKLPKLVASLD
-1032 EQKFARAFKELKEQ
+1032 EQKFARAFKELKDQ
-1046 VVKAGYEFP
+1046 VVRAGYEFP
-1055 SEYANLAI
+1055 SEYANLTI
-1063 ESTEDGKGWFLYDTK
+1063 K
-1078 KNYRIPWDTW
+1078 KNATNKEGKPVYALFGNESFVKDGNWE
-1088 KPLIIPEGKHLVI
+1088 PLIIPEGKHLVI
-1101 DMTTGRSQLKFEE
+1101 DATGGEVKFRFED
-1114 IKRGT
+1114 IQTGK
-1119 ENFKVKIEGL
+1119 ENFKVKFEGL

-1140 NVDPDIQGLIDGL
+1140 NVDPDIQGLINGL
-1153 YTNLSLLKSNAVRNV
+1153 YTNLSLLKSHAIRNV
-1168 AHKST
+1168 AHGET
-1173 GRAELTNGYTA
+1173 GRASLTNGYAA

-1197 KEWEYAKINLA
+1197 KEWDYEKINLA
-1208 ADKMI
+1208 TDKMI
-1213 ALLVSMDKYIQHSD
+1213 ALLLNMDKYIQHSD
-1227 GANKAGIFKDI
+1227 GVNKRGIFND
-1238 LEGAWGLSELKDKK
+1238 LLDGSWGLRALKEKT

-1267 DGMFSRTANV
+1267 DGMFSRTTNV

-1348 VASVVK
+1348 VSSVVK

-1390 EAVKLHVL
+1390 ETVKLHVL
-1398 QQLFQEDSILVVNI
+1398 QQLFQEDSILVANI

-1481 EGTPGNPDAGKNR
+1481 GGTPGNPDGGKNR

-1499 AGSAQVVASMESDI
+1499 SSSAQAVASMESDI

-1523 VAAEVARFHTD
+1523 VAAEVAKIDTR
-1534 KPGTPTTKG
+1534 KPPEEIIIDDPPTT
-1543 GDWEKTEGGDE
+1543 DPND
-1554 WDTPPSN
+1554 
-1561 KPAWSEDTGDEGKEK
+1561 WSEDTPPDKPNNDGANTKVNDWSSDPASPKAPDPTDSPDVGVPKNPDVKIKVEWPVPRSVDEQ
-1576 VTVKDQKD
+1576 DD
-1584 TSNTN
+1584 F
-1589 PAGAPN
+1589 
-1595 VPNTPN
+1595 
-1601 PAGAPNTPNTPNTPN
+1601 
-1616 VPNTPNTPPPSTT
+1616 
-1629 EENPLGV
+1629 

>member
-1 MSNPEIKRAE
+1 MSNPET
-11 DIKRELYLGAEKAK
+11 K
-25 NINEKI
+25 NIQTADKIKEGLYGTDIVDDQAVAELNKFVLEEKDGDKAITKKMLKENFSKYEPKI
-31 NETVDQKDVETL
+31 NEILNGKNQVSLIKKAFESAKTQDEKSELAVIFQQKHLSAKYD
-43 LKFREENAVALNLLK
+43 VALNEIRKSLSDVQKKLD
-58 QNFQSPEFQKK
+58 QEQSPQIKEKLRGLRTELENLQDSLQKELN
-69 FDDVL
+69 DLTTEVADQISNLSRIIEAYDVVDQNEL
-74 KGNQVLLL
+74 TVKGS
-82 KEATKQAKTQEDKAE
+82 ETK
-97 MAVYLDQKN
+97 N
-106 VFSKYNTALADIS
+106 
-119 GSIAQLKEELKNPKD
+119 
-134 RKDKKALKAQIDE
+134 DKKRVHKIARETRKVFKELSSQE
-147 LEDLE
+147 LESKAKHVE
-152 KQISK
+152 IS
-157 EYADLKA
+157 
-164 RIGIEIT
+164 
-171 ELNREILVDVEWYN
+171 
-185 VAEHNNFKVSGVE
+185 
-198 TKTDKQSLHKTAKEV
+198 
-213 RKLFEKMSENAE
+213 
-225 QKLKLQP
+225 LKLQP
-232 AEKKIMR
+232 KETQIMR
-239 QFAGIVSD
+239 HFAGIVSD
-247 VLKHSEKSVTSSGV
+247 VIRDSGKSVTTDWTLI
-261 PVEKFILD
+261 EKFVLD
-269 LAHNDNVAFYTPE
+269 FIHNYSLNDFSDE
-282 DLIKKFE
+282 DIVKKFA
-289 DNGLVIKKE
+289 DNGLTIKKE
-298 SWWQRRWWERGITY
+298 SWLDRRAGQRWVVY
-312 LKDISNFYRASH
+312 LREVADFYNASH
-324 DIKDTD
+324 DIKNAD
-330 AYNSGSNLR
+330 AYNSGANLR

-366 DLRKLPRNERFA
+366 DLRKLPRNERFS
-378 KLKESKNVTK
+378 KLKESKNVIK

-427 ATPEERK
+427 VTPEERK
-434 QAFENVLN
+434 QAFENILN

-451 FQEKKLTVDDVIQD
+451 LQEKKLTVDDVIQD
-465 FATFTEVQNFL
+465 FETFTAVQNFL

-497 KKAMAVDLPLTLEE
+497 KKAMTTDLPLTLEE

-533 VTEIEAKAAKAKAEG
+533 VTEIEAKSAKAKAEG

-569 DAKLLREG
+569 DVKLLREG

-643 KGFAWV
+643 KGFAGV
-649 SAGTNFLSIPI
+649 SAGTNLLSIPI
-660 LGWSAGLGYTFENSK
+660 LGGSAGLGYTFENSK
-675 QDKSLDDRSEKTF
+675 QDKSLDVRSEKTF
-688 TFGVGG
+688 TLGVGG
-694 LIAPGIIGWNIN
+694 LIAPSVIGWNIN
-706 LGVDRDLDV
+706 IGVDRDLDA

-720 QEKIKSSIGNLVVD
+720 QEKIKSSVGSLVVD
-734 FMSSSDEKNPEKK
+734 LMSSSDEKNPEKK

-755 DEKILKEK
+755 DEKVLKEK

-774 TLEAAVKNLG
+774 TLDATVKNLG

-789 YDWVEMNEANVSL
+789 YDWVEMDEANVSL

-831 GAGLSVS
+831 GAGLSLS

-864 ESTQNFVAMRETW
+864 ESIQNFIDMRETW
-877 KWNRELVAESL
+877 KWNRELVDENLS
-888 RNNLVALE
+888 NNLIALE

-904 TLSLVADQDG
+904 TLLLVADQDG

-933 LAKSNIALNPAIK
+933 LAKANIALNPAIK

-973 ADSKAMTLDIGAHRT
+973 ADSKAMTLDVGAHRT
-988 NKSAKIITK
+988 DKSAQIITK

-1004 SNQVNEWNLA
+1004 NNQVNERNLNS
-1014 PEAKIAP
+1014 EAKISP

-1032 EQKFARAFKELKEQ
+1032 EQKFARAFKELKAQ
-1046 VVKAGYEFP
+1046 VAKAGYEFP
-1055 SEYANLAI
+1055 SEYANLTI
-1063 ESTEDGKGWFLYDTK
+1063 EKNTTEDGKTVYALFNNGSLVTGDDL
-1078 KNYRIPWDTW
+1078 NAV
-1088 KPLIIPEGKHLVI
+1088 IIPEGKHLVI
-1101 DMTTGRSQLKFEE
+1101 DTTSGDVEFKFED
-1114 IKRGT
+1114 IQTGK
-1119 ENFKVKIEGL
+1119 ENFKVKFEGL
-1129 PKAAPISADVL
+1129 PKSAPISADVL
-1140 NVDPDIQGLIDGL
+1140 NVDPDIQGLIDGV
-1153 YTNLSLLKSNAVRNV
+1153 YTNLSLLKSNAIRNV
-1168 AHKST
+1168 AHKAT
-1173 GRAELTNGYTA
+1173 GRASLTNGYVA

-1197 KEWEYAKINLA
+1197 KEWDYTKIDLA

-1213 ALLVSMDKYIQHSD
+1213 ALLLDMDGYIQHSD
-1227 GANKAGIFKDI
+1227 GANKAGIFRDI
-1238 LEGAWGLSELKDKK
+1238 LGGSWGLYALKEKT

-1267 DGMFSRTANV
+1267 DGMFSRTQNV

-1307 TKIVAKMKRLN
+1307 TKIVAKMKKLN

-1348 VASVVK
+1348 VSSVVK

-1390 EAVKLHVL
+1390 ETVKLHVL

-1422 TQTLEEMRETVYAQL
+1422 TQTLEEIRETVYAQL

-1481 EGTPGNPDAGKNR
+1481 EGTPGNPDGGKNR

-1499 AGSAQVVASMESDI
+1499 TGSAQVVASMESDI

-1523 VAAEVARFHTD
+1523 VAAEVMKVDTR
-1534 KPGTPTTKG
+1534 KPGETIITNDIKTDPHEWSDQWTTDVPQPNDPNTWVNDG
-1543 GDWEKTEGGDE
+1543 SGNV
-1554 WDTPPSN
+1554 TPPA
-1561 KPAWSEDTGDEGKEK
+1561 PADPIDS
-1576 VTVKDQKD
+1576 
-1584 TSNTN
+1584 
-1589 PAGAPN
+1589 
-1595 VPNTPN
+1595 PN
-1601 PAGAPNTPNTPNTPN
+1601 PDINIKETGPAPV
-1616 VPNTPNTPPPSTT
+1616 VPRD
-1629 EENPLGV
+1629 EQQDF

>member
-106 VFSKYNTALADIS
+106 VFGKYNTALADIS

-171 ELNREILVDVEWYN
+171 ELNRDILVDVEWYN
-185 VAEHNNFKVSGVE
+185 VAAQNNFKVSGVE
-198 TKTDKQSLHKTAKEV
+198 TKTDKQRLHKTAKEV

-324 DIKDTD
+324 DIKDAD
-330 AYNSGSNLR
+330 AYSSGANLR

-353 ALDTFNPEVEKAL
+353 ALDTFNPEVGKAL

-427 ATPEERK
+427 VTPEERK
-434 QAFENVLN
+434 QAFENILN

-451 FQEKKLTVDDVIQD
+451 LQEKKLTVDDVIQD
-465 FATFTEVQNFL
+465 FEAFTAVQNFL

-497 KKAMAVDLPLTLEE
+497 KKAMATDLPLTLEE

-521 GAREIIKEVWDK
+521 GAREIIKEVSDK

-610 FNFGARYSE
+610 FNFWARYSE

-643 KGFAWV
+643 KGFAGV
-649 SAGTNFLSIPI
+649 SAGTNLLSIPI
-660 LGWSAGLGYTFENSK
+660 LGGSAGLGYTFENSK
-675 QDKSLDDRSEKTF
+675 QDKSLDVRSEKTF
-688 TFGVGG
+688 TLGVGG
-694 LIAPGIIGWNIN
+694 LIAPSVIGWNIN
-706 LGVDRDLDV
+706 IGVDRDLDA

-720 QEKIKSSIGNLVVD
+720 QEKIKSSVGSLVVD
-734 FMSSSDEKNPEKK
+734 LMSSSDEKKSEKK

-774 TLEAAVKNLG
+774 TLESAVKNLG

-802 IAEEISSAYSQAWS
+802 IAEEIANAYSQAWS
-816 NMQALKLADKGWYIS
+816 NMQALKLTDKGWYIS

-877 KWNRELVAESL
+877 KWNRELVDESL
-888 RNNLVALE
+888 SNNLIALE

-914 AAVEEWKD
+914 AAVEDWKD

-973 ADSKAMTLDIGAHRT
+973 SDSRAMTLDIGAHRT
-988 NKSAKIITK
+988 DKSAQIITK

-1004 SNQVNEWNLA
+1004 NNQVNEWNLN

-1032 EQKFARAFKELKEQ
+1032 EQKFARAFKELKAQ
-1046 VVKAGYEFP
+1046 VAKAGYEFP
-1055 SEYANLAI
+1055 SEYVNLAI
-1063 ESTEDGKGWFLYDTK
+1063 ESTEDGKGWFLYDTE

-1114 IKRGT
+1114 IKTGT

-1129 PKAAPISADVL
+1129 SKATPISADVL
-1140 NVDPDIQGLIDGL
+1140 NVDSDIQGLIDGL
-1153 YTNLSLLKSNAVRNV
+1153 YTNLSLLKSNAIRNV
-1168 AHKST
+1168 AHKAT
-1173 GRAELTNGYTA
+1173 GRASLTNGYTA

-1197 KEWEYAKINLA
+1197 KEWDYAKINLA

-1213 ALLVSMDKYIQHSD
+1213 ALLLDMDKYIQHSD
-1227 GANKAGIFKDI
+1227 GVNKRGIFNDL
-1238 LEGAWGLSELKDKK
+1238 LEGPWGLRALEEKT

-1348 VASVVK
+1348 VSSVVK

-1442 WEAIDIWWKKVTMW
+1442 WEAIDIWLKKVTMS
-1456 ASFSTGYFAQCVNHM
+1456 AAFSTGYFAQCVNHM

-1481 EGTPGNPDAGKNR
+1481 EGSPDHPDGGKNR

-1499 AGSAQVVASMESDI
+1499 TGSAQVVASMESDI

-1523 VAAEVARFHTD
+1523 VAAEVMKVDTR
-1534 KPGTPTTKG
+1534 KPGETIITNDVKTDPHEWSDQWTTDVPQPNDSNTWVNDG
-1543 GDWEKTEGGDE
+1543 SGNV
-1554 WDTPPSN
+1554 TPPA
-1561 KPAWSEDTGDEGKEK
+1561 PADPIDSPNTGINIKG
-1576 VTVKDQKD
+1576 TG
-1584 TSNTN
+1584 S
-1589 PAGAPN
+1589 APN
-1595 VPNTPN
+1595 VPD
-1601 PAGAPNTPNTPNTPN
+1601 
-1616 VPNTPNTPPPSTT
+1616 
-1629 EENPLGV
+1629 EQKDF

>member
-25 NINEKI
+25 NIDEKI
-31 NETVDQKDVETL
+31 NEVVPQDDVDKL
-43 LKFREENAVALNLLK
+43 LKFREDNEVALHLLK
-58 QNFQSPEFQKK
+58 QNFQTPEFQKK
-69 FDDVL
+69 FDEVL

-82 KEATKQAKTQEDKAE
+82 KEATKQAKSQEDKAE
-97 MAVYLDQKN
+97 MAVYLNEKHI
-106 VFSKYNTALADIS
+106 FSKYDVALKDIS
-119 GSIAQLKEELKNPKD
+119 DSIVQLKEQLKNPKD
-134 RKDKKALKAQIDE
+134 RKDKKALKLQIEE
-147 LEDLE
+147 LENLG
-152 KQISK
+152 KQLVK

-164 RIGIEIT
+164 SIGTEIT
-171 ELNREILVDVEWYN
+171 QLNREIMVDVESYN
-185 VAEHNNFKVSGVE
+185 VAQHNNYEISWSE
-198 TKTDKQSLHKTAKEV
+198 TKTDKQRLHKTAKEV

-225 QKLKLQP
+225 QKLKLQS

-247 VLKHSEKSVTSSGV
+247 VLNHSEKSVTSSGV

-269 LAHNDNVAFYTPE
+269 LAHSKNIAFYTPE
-282 DLIKKFE
+282 DLIKTFE

-298 SWWQRRWWERGITY
+298 NWRQRRWWERGITY

-324 DIKDTD
+324 DVKDAD
-330 AYNSGSNLR
+330 AYNSGANLR

-353 ALDTFNPEVEKAL
+353 ALDTFNPEMEKAL
-366 DLRKLPRNERFA
+366 DLRKLPKNERFA

-402 LDGMIVYGDT
+402 LDGMIAYGDT
-412 GIKGGN
+412 GIKWGN

-427 ATPEERK
+427 VTLEEK
-434 QAFENVLN
+434 KHAFENILN

-451 FQEKKLTVDDVIQD
+451 LQEKKLTVDDVIQD
-465 FATFTEVQNFL
+465 FETFTAVQNFL

-497 KKAMAVDLPLTLEE
+497 KKAMTTELPLTLEE
-511 RNMRDQVVEE
+511 RNARDKAVEE
-521 GAREIIKEVWDK
+521 GVLEITTKLPDNITK
-533 VTEIEAKAAKAKAEG
+533 IEAKAGKAKAEG

-569 DAKLLREG
+569 DANLLREG

-610 FNFGARYSE
+610 FNFWARYSE

-643 KGFAWV
+643 KGFAGV
-649 SAGTNFLSIPI
+649 SAGTNLLSIPI
-660 LGWSAGLGYTFENSK
+660 LGGNAGLGYTFENSK
-675 QDKSLDDRSEKTF
+675 QDKSLDVRSENTF
-688 TFGVGG
+688 TLGVGG

-706 LGVDRDLDV
+706 VGVDRDLDA

-720 QEKIKSSIGNLVVD
+720 QEKIKTSVGSLVVD
-734 FMSSSDEKNPEKK
+734 LMSSSDEKNPEKK
-747 FTWEKYKF
+747 FTWEKFKF
-755 DEKILKEK
+755 DEKVFKEK

-789 YDWVEMNEANVSL
+789 YDWVEMSEANVSL
-802 IAEEISSAYSQAWS
+802 VAEEISSAYSQAWS

-855 RFHGSSDTK
+855 NFNGTSDTK

-877 KWNRELVAESL
+877 KWNRELVDESL
-888 RNNLVALE
+888 SNNLIALE
-896 QQLGVEKG
+896 QQLGVEKW
-904 TLSLVADQDG
+904 TLLLVADQDG

-973 ADSKAMTLDIGAHRT
+973 ADSKAMTLDVGAHRT
-988 NKSAKIITK
+988 DKSAQIITK

-1004 SNQVNEWNLA
+1004 NNQVNERNLNS
-1014 PEAKIAP
+1014 EAKISP

-1032 EQKFARAFKELKEQ
+1032 EQKFARAFKELKAQ
-1046 VVKAGYEFP
+1046 VAKAGYEFP
-1055 SEYANLAI
+1055 SEYANLSI
-1063 ESTEDGKGWFLYDTK
+1063 EKNTTEDGKLVYALFNNGALVTDDDL
-1078 KNYRIPWDTW
+1078 NAV
-1088 KPLIIPEGKHLVI
+1088 IIPEGKHLVI
-1101 DMTTGRSQLKFEE
+1101 DTTSGKVEFKFED
-1114 IKRGT
+1114 IQAGK
-1119 ENFKVKIEGL
+1119 ENFKVKFEGL

-1140 NVDPDIQGLIDGL
+1140 NVDSDIQGLIDGL
-1153 YTNLSLLKSNAVRNV
+1153 YTNLSLLKSNAIRNV
-1168 AHKST
+1168 AHKAT
-1173 GRAELTNGYTA
+1173 GRASLTNGYTA

-1197 KEWEYAKINLA
+1197 KEWDYAKINLA

-1342 QNIESQ
+1342 QNVESQ
-1348 VASVVK
+1348 VSSVVK

-1390 EAVKLHVL
+1390 ETVKLHVL

-1523 VAAEVARFHTD
+1523 VAAEVMKVDTRKPEETIITNDVKTGPHDWSDQWTTD
-1534 KPGTPTTKG
+1534 VPQPNDPNTWVNDGSG
-1543 GDWEKTEGGDE
+1543 NV
-1554 WDTPPSN
+1554 TPPAPVDQTDSPDPN
-1561 KPAWSEDTGDEGKEK
+1561 ISIKETGPAPVVPRDE
-1576 VTVKDQKD
+1576 QKD
-1584 TSNTN
+1584 F
-1589 PAGAPN
+1589 
-1595 VPNTPN
+1595 
-1601 PAGAPNTPNTPNTPN
+1601 
-1616 VPNTPNTPPPSTT
+1616 
-1629 EENPLGV
+1629 

>member
-1 MSNPEIKRAE
+1 MSNPET
-11 DIKRELYLGAEKAK
+11 K
-25 NINEKI
+25 NIQTADKIKEGLYGTDIVDDQAVAELNKFVLEEKDGDKAITKKMLKENFSKYEPKI
-31 NETVDQKDVETL
+31 NEILNGKNQVSLIKKAFESAKTQDEKSELAVIFQQKHLSAKYD
-43 LKFREENAVALNLLK
+43 VALNEIRKSLSDVQKKLD
-58 QNFQSPEFQKK
+58 QEQSPQIKEKLRGLRTELENLQDSLQKELNDLTTEVADQI
-69 FDDVL
+69 FNLSRIIEAYDVVDQNEL
-74 KGNQVLLL
+74 TVKGS
-82 KEATKQAKTQEDKAE
+82 ETK
-97 MAVYLDQKN
+97 N
-106 VFSKYNTALADIS
+106 
-119 GSIAQLKEELKNPKD
+119 
-134 RKDKKALKAQIDE
+134 DKKRVHKIARETRKVFKELSSQE
-147 LEDLE
+147 LESKAKHVE
-152 KQISK
+152 IS
-157 EYADLKA
+157 
-164 RIGIEIT
+164 
-171 ELNREILVDVEWYN
+171 
-185 VAEHNNFKVSGVE
+185 
-198 TKTDKQSLHKTAKEV
+198 
-213 RKLFEKMSENAE
+213 
-225 QKLKLQP
+225 LKLQP
-232 AEKKIMR
+232 KETQIMR
-239 QFAGIVSD
+239 HFAGIVSD
-247 VLKHSEKSVTSSGV
+247 VIRDSGKSVTTDWTLI
-261 PVEKFILD
+261 EKFVLD
-269 LAHNDNVAFYTPE
+269 FIHNYSLNDFSDE
-282 DLIKKFE
+282 DIVKKFA
-289 DNGLVIKKE
+289 DNGLTIKKE
-298 SWWQRRWWERGITY
+298 SWLDRRAGQRWVVY
-312 LKDISNFYRASH
+312 LREVADFYNASH
-324 DIKDTD
+324 DIKNAD
-330 AYNSGSNLR
+330 AYNSGANLR

-366 DLRKLPRNERFA
+366 DLRKLPRNERFS

-427 ATPEERK
+427 VTPEERK
-434 QAFENVLN
+434 QAFENILN

-451 FQEKKLTVDDVIQD
+451 LQEKKLTVDDVIQD
-465 FATFTEVQNFL
+465 FETFTAVQNFL

-497 KKAMAVDLPLTLEE
+497 KKAMTTDLPLTLEE

-533 VTEIEAKAAKAKAEG
+533 VTEIEAKSAKAKAEG

-577 LREVLEGQAAAIR
+577 LREVLEGQAATIR

-643 KGFAWV
+643 KGFAGV
-649 SAGTNFLSIPI
+649 SAGTNLLSIPI
-660 LGWSAGLGYTFENSK
+660 LGGSAGLGYTFENSK
-675 QDKSLDDRSEKTF
+675 QDKSLDVRSEKTF
-688 TFGVGG
+688 TLGVWG
-694 LIAPGIIGWNIN
+694 LIAPSVIGWNIN
-706 LGVDRDLDV
+706 IGVDRDLDA

-720 QEKIKSSIGNLVVD
+720 QEKIKSSVGSLVVD
-734 FMSSSDEKNPEKK
+734 LMSSSDEKNPEKK

-755 DEKILKEK
+755 DEKVLKEK

-774 TLEAAVKNLG
+774 TLDAAVKNLS

-864 ESTQNFVAMRETW
+864 ESTQNFIAMRETW
-877 KWNRELVAESL
+877 KWNRELVDE
-888 RNNLVALE
+888 NLSSNLIALE
-896 QQLGVEKG
+896 QQLGVGRG

-973 ADSKAMTLDIGAHRT
+973 ADSKAMILDIGAHRT
-988 NKSAKIITK
+988 DKSAQIITK

-1004 SNQVNEWNLA
+1004 NNQVNEWNLA

-1021 EKLPKLAASLD
+1021 EKLPKLVASLD
-1032 EQKFARAFKELKEQ
+1032 EQKFARAFKELKDQ
-1046 VVKAGYEFP
+1046 VVRAGYEFP
-1055 SEYANLAI
+1055 SEYANLTI
-1063 ESTEDGKGWFLYDTK
+1063 K
-1078 KNYRIPWDTW
+1078 KNATNKEGKPVYALFGNESFVKDGNWE
-1088 KPLIIPEGKHLVI
+1088 PLIIPEGKHLVI
-1101 DMTTGRSQLKFEE
+1101 DATGGEVKFKFED
-1114 IKRGT
+1114 IQTGK
-1119 ENFKVKIEGL
+1119 ENFKVKFEGL

-1140 NVDPDIQGLIDGL
+1140 NVDPDIQGLINGL
-1153 YTNLSLLKSNAVRNV
+1153 YTNLSLLKSHAIRNV
-1168 AHKST
+1168 AHGET
-1173 GRAELTNGYTA
+1173 GRASLTNGYAA

-1197 KEWEYAKINLA
+1197 KEWDYTNIDLA

-1481 EGTPGNPDAGKNR
+1481 GGTPGNPDGGKNR

-1499 AGSAQVVASMESDI
+1499 SSSAQAVASMESDI

-1523 VAAEVARFHTD
+1523 VAAEVAKIDTR
-1534 KPGTPTTKG
+1534 KPPEEIIIDDPPTT
-1543 GDWEKTEGGDE
+1543 DPND
-1554 WDTPPSN
+1554 
-1561 KPAWSEDTGDEGKEK
+1561 WSEDTPPDKPNNDGANTKVNDWSSDPASPKAPDPTDSPDVGVPKNPDVKIKVEWPVPGSVDEQ
-1576 VTVKDQKD
+1576 DD
-1584 TSNTN
+1584 F
-1589 PAGAPN
+1589 
-1595 VPNTPN
+1595 
-1601 PAGAPNTPNTPNTPN
+1601 
-1616 VPNTPNTPPPSTT
+1616 
-1629 EENPLGV
+1629 

>member
-25 NINEKI
+25 NIDEKI
-31 NETVDQKDVETL
+31 NEVVPQDDVDKL
-43 LKFREENAVALNLLK
+43 LKFREDNEVALHLLK
-58 QNFQSPEFQKK
+58 QNFQTPEFQKK
-69 FDDVL
+69 FDEVL

-82 KEATKQAKTQEDKAE
+82 KEATKQAKSQEDKAE
-97 MAVYLDQKN
+97 MAVYLNEKHI
-106 VFSKYNTALADIS
+106 FSKYDVALKDIWD
-119 GSIAQLKEELKNPKD
+119 SIVQLKEQLKNPKD
-134 RKDKKALKAQIDE
+134 RKDKKALKLQIEE
-147 LEDLE
+147 LENLG
-152 KQISK
+152 KQLVK

-164 RIGIEIT
+164 SIGTEIT
-171 ELNREILVDVEWYN
+171 QLNREIMVDVESYN
-185 VAEHNNFKVSGVE
+185 VAQHNNYEISWSE
-198 TKTDKQSLHKTAKEV
+198 TKTDKQRLHKTAKEV

-225 QKLKLQP
+225 QKLKLQS

-247 VLKHSEKSVTSSGV
+247 VLNHSEKSVTSSGV

-269 LAHNDNVAFYTPE
+269 LAHSKNIAFYTPE
-282 DLIKKFE
+282 DLIKTFE

-298 SWWQRRWWERGITY
+298 NWRQRRWWERGITY

-324 DIKDTD
+324 DVKDAD
-330 AYNSGSNLR
+330 AYNSGANLR

-353 ALDTFNPEVEKAL
+353 ALDTFNPEMEKAL
-366 DLRKLPRNERFA
+366 DLRKLPKNERFA

-402 LDGMIVYGDT
+402 LDGMIAYGDT
-412 GIKGGN
+412 GIKWGN

-427 ATPEERK
+427 VTLEEK
-434 QAFENVLN
+434 KHAFENILN

-451 FQEKKLTVDDVIQD
+451 LQEKKLTVDDVIQD
-465 FATFTEVQNFL
+465 FETFTAVQNFL

-497 KKAMAVDLPLTLEE
+497 KKAMTTELPLTLEE
-511 RNMRDQVVEE
+511 RNARDKAVEE
-521 GAREIIKEVWDK
+521 GVLEITTKLPDNITK
-533 VTEIEAKAAKAKAEG
+533 IEAKAAKAKAEG

-619 DGSINAGVNLA
+619 DGSINVGVNLA

-643 KGFAWV
+643 KGFAGV
-649 SAGTNFLSIPI
+649 SAGTNLLSIPI
-660 LGWSAGLGYTFENSK
+660 LGGSAGLGYTFENSK
-675 QDKSLDDRSEKTF
+675 QDKSLDVRSEKTF
-688 TFGVGG
+688 TFGVWG
-694 LIAPGIIGWNIN
+694 LIAPDIIGWNIN
-706 LGVDRDLDV
+706 VGVDRDLDA

-720 QEKIKSSIGNLVVD
+720 QEKIKSSVGSLVVD
-734 FMSSSDEKNPEKK
+734 LMSSSDQKKSEEK
-747 FTWEKYKF
+747 FTWEKFKF
-755 DEKILKEK
+755 DEKAFKEK

-831 GAGLSVS
+831 GAGLSLS

-855 RFHGSSDTK
+855 NFNGTSDTK

-877 KWNRELVAESL
+877 KWNRELVDENLS
-888 RNNLVALE
+888 NNLIALE

-914 AAVEEWKD
+914 ASVEEWKD

-988 NKSAKIITK
+988 DKSAQIITK
-997 DSVNDFL
+997 DLVNDFL
-1004 SNQVNEWNLA
+1004 NNQVNEWNLA

-1032 EQKFARAFKELKEQ
+1032 EQKFARAFKELKAQ
-1046 VVKAGYEFP
+1046 VAKAGYEFP
-1055 SEYANLAI
+1055 SEYANLSI
-1063 ESTEDGKGWFLYDTK
+1063 EKNTTEDGQTVYALFNNGALVIGDDL
-1078 KNYRIPWDTW
+1078 NAV
-1088 KPLIIPEGKHLVI
+1088 IIPEGKHLVI
-1101 DMTTGRSQLKFEE
+1101 DTTSGKVEFKFED
-1114 IKRGT
+1114 IQAGK
-1119 ENFKVKIEGL
+1119 ENFKVKFEGI

-1140 NVDPDIQGLIDGL
+1140 NVDSDIQGLIDAL
-1153 YTNLSLLKSNAVRNV
+1153 YSNLSLLKSNAVRNV

-1173 GRAELTNGYTA
+1173 GRAELTNGYTV

-1197 KEWEYAKINLA
+1197 KEWDYGKINLA

-1307 TKIVAKMKRLN
+1307 TKIIAKMKRLN

-1348 VASVVK
+1348 VSSVVK

-1390 EAVKLHVL
+1390 ETVKLHVL

-1456 ASFSTGYFAQCVNHM
+1456 AAFSTGYFAQCVNHM

-1481 EGTPGNPDAGKNR
+1481 EGTPGNPDGGKNR

-1499 AGSAQVVASMESDI
+1499 TGSAQVVASMESDI

-1523 VAAEVARFHTD
+1523 VAAEVMKVDTR
-1534 KPGTPTTKG
+1534 KPGETIITNDVKTDPHEWSDQWTTDVPQPNDPNTWVNDG
-1543 GDWEKTEGGDE
+1543 SGNV
-1554 WDTPPSN
+1554 TPPA
-1561 KPAWSEDTGDEGKEK
+1561 PADPIDSPNTGINIKG
-1576 VTVKDQKD
+1576 TG
-1584 TSNTN
+1584 S
-1589 PAGAPN
+1589 APN
-1595 VPNTPN
+1595 VPD
-1601 PAGAPNTPNTPNTPN
+1601 
-1616 VPNTPNTPPPSTT
+1616 
-1629 EENPLGV
+1629 EQKDF

>member
-1 MSNPEIKRAE
+1 MSSPET
-11 DIKRELYLGAEKAK
+11 K
-25 NINEKI
+25 NIQTADKIKEGLYGTDIVDDQAVAELNKFVLEEKDGDKAITKKMLKENFSKYEPKI
-31 NETVDQKDVETL
+31 NEILNGKNQVSLIKKAFESAKTQDEKSELAVIFQQKHLSTKYD
-43 LKFREENAVALNLLK
+43 VALNEIRKSLSDVQKKLD
-58 QNFQSPEFQKK
+58 QEQSPQIKEKLRGLRTELENLQDSLQK
-69 FDDVL
+69 
-74 KGNQVLLL
+74 
-82 KEATKQAKTQEDKAE
+82 
-97 MAVYLDQKN
+97 
-106 VFSKYNTALADIS
+106 
-119 GSIAQLKEELKNPKD
+119 ELKDLTTEVADQISNLSRIIEAYDVVDQNELTVKGSET
-134 RKDKKALKAQIDE
+134 KSDKKRVHKIARETRKVFKELSSQE
-147 LEDLE
+147 LESKAKHVE
-152 KQISK
+152 IS
-157 EYADLKA
+157 
-164 RIGIEIT
+164 
-171 ELNREILVDVEWYN
+171 
-185 VAEHNNFKVSGVE
+185 
-198 TKTDKQSLHKTAKEV
+198 
-213 RKLFEKMSENAE
+213 
-225 QKLKLQP
+225 LKLQP
-232 AEKKIMR
+232 KETQIMR
-239 QFAGIVSD
+239 HFAGIVSD
-247 VLKHSEKSVTSSGV
+247 VIRDSGKSVTTDWTLI
-261 PVEKFILD
+261 EKFVLD
-269 LAHNDNVAFYTPE
+269 FIHNYSLNDFSDE
-282 DLIKKFE
+282 DIVKKFA
-289 DNGLVIKKE
+289 DNGLTIKKE
-298 SWWQRRWWERGITY
+298 SWLDRRAGQRWVVY
-312 LKDISNFYRASH
+312 LREVADFYNASH
-324 DIKDTD
+324 DVKDAD
-330 AYNSGSNLR
+330 AYNSGANLR

-402 LDGMIVYGDT
+402 LDGMIAYGDT

-427 ATPEERK
+427 GTLEEKK

-451 FQEKKLTVDDVIQD
+451 LQEKKLTIDDIIQD
-465 FATFTEVQNFL
+465 FETFTVVQNFL

-497 KKAMAVDLPLTLEE
+497 KKAMTAEPPLTLEE
-511 RNMRDQVVEE
+511 RNARDKVVEE
-521 GAREIIKEVWDK
+521 GVQGITTKLPDNITK
-533 VTEIEAKAAKAKAEG
+533 IEAKAAKAKAEG

-610 FNFGARYSE
+610 FNFWARYSE

-643 KGFAWV
+643 KGFAGV
-649 SAGTNFLSIPI
+649 SAGTNLLSIPI

-675 QDKSLDDRSEKTF
+675 QDKSLDVRSENTF
-688 TFGVGG
+688 TLGVGG

-706 LGVDRDLDV
+706 VGVDRDLDA

-720 QEKIKSSIGNLVVD
+720 QEKIKTSVGSLVVD
-734 FMSSSDEKNPEKK
+734 LMSSSDEKNPEKK
-747 FTWEKYKF
+747 FTWEKFKF
-755 DEKILKEK
+755 DEKVFKEK

-802 IAEEISSAYSQAWS
+802 VAEEISSAYSQAWS

-855 RFHGSSDTK
+855 NFNGTSDTK

-877 KWNRELVAESL
+877 KWNRELVDESL
-888 RNNLVALE
+888 SNNLIALE
-896 QQLGVEKG
+896 QQLGVEKW
-904 TLSLVADQDG
+904 TLLLVADQDG

-973 ADSKAMTLDIGAHRT
+973 ADSKAMTLDVGAHRT
-988 NKSAKIITK
+988 DKSAQIITK

-1004 SNQVNEWNLA
+1004 NNQVNERNLNS
-1014 PEAKIAP
+1014 EAKIAP

-1032 EQKFARAFKELKEQ
+1032 EQKFARAFKELKDQ

-1063 ESTEDGKGWFLYDTK
+1063 ESTEDGKGWFLYDTE

-1140 NVDPDIQGLIDGL
+1140 NVNQDIQNLIDGL

-1197 KEWEYAKINLA
+1197 KEWDYGKINLA

-1238 LEGAWGLSELKDKK
+1238 LGGAWGLSELKDKK

-1348 VASVVK
+1348 VSSVVK

-1390 EAVKLHVL
+1390 ETVKLHVL

-1481 EGTPGNPDAGKNR
+1481 EGSPDHPDGAKNR

-1499 AGSAQVVASMESDI
+1499 SSSAQAVASMESDI

-1534 KPGTPTTKG
+1534 KPATPTTKG
-1543 GDWEKTEGGDE
+1543 GDDEGTQPWDE
-1554 WDTPPSN
+1554 WDSPN
-1561 KPAWSEDTGDEGKEK
+1561 KPGWTKDTGDEGKGG
-1576 VTVKDQKD
+1576 VTVKGGKD
-1584 TSNTN
+1584 ISNAN
-1589 PAGAPN
+1589 PAGA
-1595 VPNTPN
+1595 
-1601 PAGAPNTPNTPNTPN
+1601 PN